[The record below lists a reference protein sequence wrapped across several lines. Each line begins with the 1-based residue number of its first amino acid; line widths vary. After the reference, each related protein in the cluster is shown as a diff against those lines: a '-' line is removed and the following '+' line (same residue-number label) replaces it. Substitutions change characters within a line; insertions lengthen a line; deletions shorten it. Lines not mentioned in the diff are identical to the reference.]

1 MASMRDFLDNMAAPV
16 RSRGAV
22 RLALHNP
29 NARSA
34 SDIAGVDRTART
46 LGMGYG
52 LADAGGQDA
61 ALEARARE
69 IEQNPVADAW
79 TAKDEENIA
88 FLNEDQQALAD
99 VYDSLV
105 ASGILHEADADRETV
120 INASGA
126 GDDVAA
132 AWKRGV
138 ILNRIAGYGLQ
149 FQRGEYENLD
159 ELRANILA
167 AQKELEALRGNASD
181 ALGIYG
187 AIEQLPRMIGYDAQ
201 YAGAGALVGGTIGSA
216 VPGIG
221 TLAGAGVGGAMG
233 MAYTAANS
241 EQGSFAAD
249 LLVQKDD
256 AGNYLDPAAVQKAA
270 SLYGLLSGAV
280 EVGGDALM
288 FKLFKPV
295 GGTIREAFSRRA
307 ARDAIREAAANR
319 SLWPAL
325 RAFAGGAGKAAA
337 VEGAQEFAQE
347 GISTQ
352 IEATAK
358 NLLSDAGA
366 NYYREQQAG
375 AFSRE
380 GLSRMLEAGMAA
392 AKTGPWFYA
401 IPGGIRLTL
410 DTRSALR
417 AREFAE
423 AHKEL
428 ADKVAAT
435 RTRELSPARMESY
448 LQTAGLDGDV
458 LIPADAAWE
467 LQRKGTDLAGPLGWD
482 VRDMEESAALGHDL
496 VMPAARLQ
504 ALLPPEQMKA
514 VADIM
519 RESPHAKSALEAANL
534 NEDLPADMDGL
545 IEQAEDDALERSAI
559 EGELERLR
567 GEMTQ
572 AVASAPHL
580 VGQIASGADAETS
593 VGRYV
598 DEHLGLIVRRARDIS
613 RMGIP
618 MSDTLSRVSLQGL
631 LKDEQGRTVTPEE
644 ADALAGRN
652 AEEEALAPFWD
663 AVWGRL
669 NPDSLRVDFPDARR
683 ELAYRHGRGLFAGK
697 GEGLSVDALAEEL
710 KTRGLLDSDAD
721 SSTLIERLKGM
732 QRPDRRTRGKVFF
745 QPLNAG
751 VNLDRLVSATTIQRK
766 YPASTLKEKRKA
778 VIAGERER
786 VVKAFKDGIRNKDT
800 GWLVTMS
807 KSDFDE
813 HLKFDMESVSL
824 AEQYEAVAALPE
836 LTQKAVLVES
846 HKDSHGRSEVKQIH
860 RFYAPLTI
868 GNDTYS
874 VLLTMKEFQNGILG
888 FDTVSPIK
896 LYHHRLAKKMLP
908 VTRGTTALSQS
919 PDSQAGSI
927 ERYTL
932 RDILDAVN
940 DNDGNPYF
948 QTEAETKLQN
958 DIAVWEKAVDDIIAS
973 GKVPSSPVQMLTQT
987 PLVMNLLGTDTLTG
1001 KAAATGGIY
1010 AAPHLFDG
1018 THPNMT
1024 PDMWKQIPAAMADP
1038 IAVFDSASPQGR
1050 ADGDIVFML
1059 ELTDANG
1066 ATVVVPVALDSR
1078 GKLGAQLNI
1087 AKSAYAKESNGIPSD
1102 GWFIKQAQKNARYIN
1117 GQKWKRWSIGS
1128 GAASPL
1134 VASNA
1139 SGNTIYTEIDLDKLK
1154 SAHPGFYQSA
1164 SSALGSTTFDASGNY
1179 VIRLFRGANL
1189 STLTHETAHVFF
1201 LEMERLEREGLADE
1215 RMLADLAALR
1225 EWTAAMDDDAALK
1238 AEYDR
1243 YQKHAAYGGAEFDA
1257 LPDYLKED
1265 ARSRAKQEMLAR
1277 GFEQYLREGKAPS
1290 PQLEGV
1296 FARFRKWLMRV
1307 YRDALD
1313 LHVELS
1319 DEVRDVFDRMIA
1331 HEEEM
1336 ELRAEADSSPL
1347 IQRPKGMRERQKTAS
1362 VSLLQ
1367 TPAENDVVYPD
1378 NGKPV
1383 GQVTP
1388 EIAAT
1393 LRMNKPGVIVLDDIG
1408 LQHIEERHGKEI
1420 RSLGFP
1426 DGREF
1431 VGFVLGN
1438 LDAVYDVDGNGRKY
1452 DLVSRA
1458 MRPQG
1463 RVMIRLEFAESGDFY
1478 QVATAGPLR
1487 KNQYKNKTPLWERAH
1502 STLFQEENPLASRRA
1517 SQRGQSGVSEKSI
1530 VINGPDGNPLF
1541 QTGNDEAPLVREGM
1555 TRKPDSAAV
1564 KVVSIPGNAVP
1575 EFSGMKD
1582 FADWLKD
1589 MLAEG
1594 GNVLIKS
1601 TGQEARFSSGNVK
1614 ASVKRS
1620 RSREHRNAYA
1630 GLREMVENAEY
1641 DHYEKPDE
1649 RHPDR
1654 GGQDVYYS
1662 ALEMSGKLYSVKLK
1676 LDVVTEEQKASER
1689 GKGIFAGE
1697 DIRYK
1702 DHKLTE
1708 IEIAPAQ
1715 DRGFTQMGKA
1725 AHGTDAI
1732 SKVSLGVLRGSVKPS
1747 GIDGGTLFQ
1756 GISDE
1761 VRDMFDRMLA
1771 HEEEMEL
1778 RAEADSSPLIQR
1790 PKGMRERQTVFQ
1802 TEEKNA
1808 AGVPLSRVTRIEGT
1822 VTREEL
1828 DAALSSLAGQDL
1840 PNLIEGVT
1848 AQVNA
1853 NQKRKMASKVAGDKS
1868 MENGFSREEH
1878 RGVAAQIANAWK
1890 WAAEARRTG
1899 DEKNNMPDVGIRRY
1913 VSALELNEKDAFAWL
1928 TVKETPTGLRIYSV
1942 ELMDEKK
1949 LRDIVGNGTAETA
1962 TTTLHR
1968 SFEEIIERLAKPV
1981 NEQKQS
1987 FLQTGNDEAPLV
1999 REGMTRK
2006 PDSAAARVVTVE
2018 GNIVPDFEGG
2028 KGKHKTRKL
2037 VEWLYSYF
2045 DAPVDVTIASTSQ
2058 KVRINKSGLE
2068 ASVKKEKKPGHR
2080 EAYGPLKELIE
2091 KAEYDRFEPADE
2103 RHRSRVQGQDVY
2115 HSALRLGEQLYSVQ
2129 LKFDIPNAA
2138 EVESRKRVG
2147 EKSIEDSRYKDHELR
2162 EIEIAP
2168 AEVDG
2173 AFTRPSADAISKV
2186 SLGVLRGSVK
2196 PSGIDGGTLFQGIS
2210 DEVRDMFDRM
2220 LAHEEE
2226 MELRAEAAD
2235 VREET
2240 ARLLDAL
2247 ELKGAR
2253 RQEIEGLITAA
2264 KDEAAERLRR
2274 ARDADRLEQRRAWT
2288 REAREQMEREQVYVT
2303 RRAICRTPIDLAGF
2317 NDVNGEELG
2326 RALVGKLPGAAAWR
2340 EGGVEPEVFAAEQG
2354 YGSAAAMAR
2363 DIIDSPTPE
2372 ERVRQL
2378 VDKRQAEH
2386 DALFDAD
2393 EYLFG
2398 REQLAEQRERIAEAL
2413 EAKVQAVTAEQRHRR
2428 EAAGRTVSGEEA
2440 IPAPDDCADCGSAAR
2455 RLAGRDRL
2463 RARARAVLD
2472 KRPMGE
2478 EVMPEQFRRAA
2489 SRWMREERRAILR
2502 GDFGKALQANCRTR
2516 INIELARQSAERR
2529 GMLRTL
2535 EKKAKEFLEMD
2546 RADSDARFAVL
2557 VLSQNIGLFNPTRGM
2572 LADAG
2577 GKGWENVE
2585 AFAARMR
2592 EVGLMGAE
2600 DALDR
2605 ELFTTSR
2612 AWKGMKWGEFRPYA
2626 ETMRMIMHMERESR
2640 TAETASGRVALEARA
2655 REIADGIHE
2664 NNTRREPEARTERN
2678 EAVELLKKFHA
2689 AHLKADTVALLDGDI
2704 MGAAW
2709 RAIVRPV
2716 SDAAGKRAE
2725 RLRRERDVLRKL
2737 FSVYSRRE
2745 LEDMKGKRFT
2755 VPGIPDAIT
2764 KEQALSVLLNSGSAG
2779 NLRRL
2784 MAGRNLAEEQI
2795 RAIVDTLD
2803 ERDVR
2808 FAQAVWDYFET
2819 FGKEIS
2825 DLEESLTGVR
2835 PEAVEAR
2842 PVQTRFGL
2850 LRGGYYPVACDR
2862 ELSAR
2867 PVDTDRL
2874 GTQTGGMFPSLSRGP
2889 LKQRQAVGLGTPLS
2903 LSLDVIPRH
2912 VAETVH
2918 MLTFR
2923 RPVTEAAK
2931 ILRRREVNGAI
2942 RETAGVA
2949 AAEALDGWL
2958 RHVAGE
2964 RPARGGWD
2972 RAASWARK
2980 NAALYTMGFRLS
2992 AMLAR
2997 MTGLL
3002 SPVAEIGPRWALRGV
3017 VDSYGRGSPLDVC
3030 RTVMEL
3036 SPMMRDR
3043 IMSADREVFEVSSRL
3058 MEPDSSSRASDP
3070 FARMKS
3076 FMETRGS
3083 VPMGWVRMY
3092 FADLP
3097 IWNGAYARALKENGG
3112 DIAEAVLYADA
3123 VVERARAGGAARDL
3137 AAVRPGWEPGRLMT
3151 MFYSCFSAL
3160 YNLSARRVAML
3171 DMRRDAA
3178 AVYRLAT
3185 LALPT
3190 WFAEPALMGALPGG
3204 GPDARNVGD
3213 KTDAEDWIVW
3223 GAKEAFFHP
3232 AGMVFD
3238 MREAAS
3244 PESCPESCQ
3253 ESWQDAFDS
3262 AMRFGARAGKA
3273 LQDGADGRELLSGRE
3288 TTEQDTGFITARE
3301 LQLLENFRDWLDG
3314 TSPERELGSLIRK
3327 KNRQAENE

>member
-34 SDIAGVDRTART
+34 SDIAGVERTART

-337 VEGAQEFAQE
+337 VEGTQEFAQE

-669 NPDSLRVDFPDARR
+669 NPDSLRTDFPDARR

-732 QRPDRRTRGKVFF
+732 QRPDRRTRGKVGALF
-745 QPLNAG
+745 QVEGETIAAMQHRIREWLSPE
-751 VNLDRLVSATTIQRK
+751 NLAQAQGKT
-766 YPASTLKEKRKA
+766 
-778 VIAGERER
+778 REEIF
-786 VVKAFKDGIRNKDT
+786 AMFGN
-800 GWLVTMS
+800 
-807 KSDFDE
+807 
-813 HLKFDMESVSL
+813 
-824 AEQYEAVAALPE
+824 E
-836 LTQKAVLVES
+836 LEPIAVLPPQYL
-846 HKDSHGRSEVKQIH
+846 HYFR
-860 RFYAPLTI
+860 
-868 GNDTYS
+868 
-874 VLLTMKEFQNGILG
+874 
-888 FDTVSPIK
+888 
-896 LYHHRLAKKMLP
+896 
-908 VTRGTTALSQS
+908 
-919 PDSQAGSI
+919 QAGSDNRI
-927 ERYTL
+927 YSGKGYFIDHAVNHHPEVSSERYQDIQLILNSPDEVLLDRRTANAKV
-932 RDILDAVN
+932 RDGLIFVKELDANYAVAVSMEEGS
-940 DNDGNPYF
+940 DGKIVMHKTFFKTKKNPF
-948 QTEAETKLQN
+948 KKLERVPTSVGGVSTISHAAET
-958 DIAVWEKAVDDIIAS
+958 
-973 GKVPSSPVQMLTQT
+973 VPGSSLSARDVEINITSTTQH
-987 PLVMNLLGTDTLTG
+987 V
-1001 KAAATGGIY
+1001 K
-1010 AAPHLFDG
+1010 
-1018 THPNMT
+1018 
-1024 PDMWKQIPAAMADP
+1024 
-1038 IAVFDSASPQGR
+1038 SS
-1050 ADGDIVFML
+1050 
-1059 ELTDANG
+1059 
-1066 ATVVVPVALDSR
+1066 
-1078 GKLGAQLNI
+1078 LN
-1087 AKSAYAKESNGIPSD
+1087 
-1102 GWFIKQAQKNARYIN
+1102 Q
-1117 GQKWKRWSIGS
+1117 
-1128 GAASPL
+1128 
-1134 VASNA
+1134 
-1139 SGNTIYTEIDLDKLK
+1139 GNT
-1154 SAHPGFYQSA
+1154 
-1164 SSALGSTTFDASGNY
+1164 SALGSTTFDASGNY

-1478 QVATAGPLR
+1478 QVVTAGTVRR
-1487 KNQYKNKTPLWERAH
+1487 KYYDKKNPLWESANLNR
-1502 STLFQEENPLASRRA
+1502 SASGTPDA
-1517 SQRGQSGVSEKSI
+1517 IFSGQSGKDSI
-1530 VINGPDGNPLF
+1530 VSLGPDGNPLF
-1541 QTGNDEAPLVREGM
+1541 QTGNGEAPLVREGM

-1676 LDVVTEEQKASER
+1676 LDVVTEEQRQRER
-1689 GKGIFAGE
+1689 AGE
-1697 DIRYK
+1697 RVENVRYK

-1708 IEIAPAQ
+1708 IEIAPALLSGYAQ
-1715 DRGFTQMGKA
+1715 NGD
-1725 AHGTDAI
+1725 
-1732 SKVSLGVLRGSVKPS
+1732 SK
-1747 GIDGGTLFQ
+1747 
-1756 GISDE
+1756 
-1761 VRDMFDRMLA
+1761 
-1771 HEEEMEL
+1771 
-1778 RAEADSSPLIQR
+1778 
-1790 PKGMRERQTVFQ
+1790 QT
-1802 TEEKNA
+1802 
-1808 AGVPLSRVTRIEGT
+1808 
-1822 VTREEL
+1822 
-1828 DAALSSLAGQDL
+1828 
-1840 PNLIEGVT
+1840 
-1848 AQVNA
+1848 
-1853 NQKRKMASKVAGDKS
+1853 
-1868 MENGFSREEH
+1868 
-1878 RGVAAQIANAWK
+1878 
-1890 WAAEARRTG
+1890 
-1899 DEKNNMPDVGIRRY
+1899 
-1913 VSALELNEKDAFAWL
+1913 
-1928 TVKETPTGLRIYSV
+1928 
-1942 ELMDEKK
+1942 
-1949 LRDIVGNGTAETA
+1949 
-1962 TTTLHR
+1962 
-1968 SFEEIIERLAKPV
+1968 
-1981 NEQKQS
+1981 
-1987 FLQTGNDEAPLV
+1987 
-1999 REGMTRK
+1999 
-2006 PDSAAARVVTVE
+2006 
-2018 GNIVPDFEGG
+2018 
-2028 KGKHKTRKL
+2028 
-2037 VEWLYSYF
+2037 
-2045 DAPVDVTIASTSQ
+2045 
-2058 KVRINKSGLE
+2058 
-2068 ASVKKEKKPGHR
+2068 
-2080 EAYGPLKELIE
+2080 
-2091 KAEYDRFEPADE
+2091 
-2103 RHRSRVQGQDVY
+2103 
-2115 HSALRLGEQLYSVQ
+2115 
-2129 LKFDIPNAA
+2129 
-2138 EVESRKRVG
+2138 
-2147 EKSIEDSRYKDHELR
+2147 
-2162 EIEIAP
+2162 
-2168 AEVDG
+2168 
-2173 AFTRPSADAISKV
+2173 ADAISEV
-2186 SLGVLRGSVK
+2186 TLGVLRGSVK

-2372 ERVRQL
+2372 ERVKQL

-2605 ELFTTSR
+2605 ELFMTSR

-2655 REIADGIHE
+2655 REIADSIHE

-3017 VDSYGRGSPLDVC
+3017 VDSYGRGCPLDVC

-3244 PESCPESCQ
+3244 PESCPDSCQ
-3253 ESWQDAFDS
+3253 DSWQDAFDS

-3301 LQLLENFRDWLDG
+3301 LQLLETFRDWLDG

>member
-1 MASMRDFLDNMAAPV
+1 MPPATDL
-16 RSRGAV
+16 
-22 RLALHNP
+22 
-29 NARSA
+29 
-34 SDIAGVDRTART
+34 
-46 LGMGYG
+46 
-52 LADAGGQDA
+52 
-61 ALEARARE
+61 ARARE

-669 NPDSLRVDFPDARR
+669 NPDSLRTDFPDARR

-732 QRPDRRTRGKVFF
+732 QRPDRRTRGKVGALF
-745 QPLNAG
+745 QVEGETIAAMQHRIREWLSPE
-751 VNLDRLVSATTIQRK
+751 NLAQAQGKT
-766 YPASTLKEKRKA
+766 
-778 VIAGERER
+778 REEIF
-786 VVKAFKDGIRNKDT
+786 AMFGN
-800 GWLVTMS
+800 
-807 KSDFDE
+807 
-813 HLKFDMESVSL
+813 
-824 AEQYEAVAALPE
+824 E
-836 LTQKAVLVES
+836 LEPIAVLPPQYL
-846 HKDSHGRSEVKQIH
+846 HYFR
-860 RFYAPLTI
+860 
-868 GNDTYS
+868 
-874 VLLTMKEFQNGILG
+874 
-888 FDTVSPIK
+888 
-896 LYHHRLAKKMLP
+896 
-908 VTRGTTALSQS
+908 
-919 PDSQAGSI
+919 QAGSDNRI
-927 ERYTL
+927 YSGKGYFIDHAVNHHPEVSSERYQDIQLILNSPDEVLLDRRTANAKV
-932 RDILDAVN
+932 RDGLIFVKELDANYAVAVSMEEGS
-940 DNDGNPYF
+940 DGKIVMHKTFFKTKKNPF
-948 QTEAETKLQN
+948 KKLERVPTSVGGVSTISHAAET
-958 DIAVWEKAVDDIIAS
+958 
-973 GKVPSSPVQMLTQT
+973 VPGSSLSARDVEINITSTTQH
-987 PLVMNLLGTDTLTG
+987 V
-1001 KAAATGGIY
+1001 K
-1010 AAPHLFDG
+1010 
-1018 THPNMT
+1018 
-1024 PDMWKQIPAAMADP
+1024 
-1038 IAVFDSASPQGR
+1038 SS
-1050 ADGDIVFML
+1050 
-1059 ELTDANG
+1059 
-1066 ATVVVPVALDSR
+1066 
-1078 GKLGAQLNI
+1078 LN
-1087 AKSAYAKESNGIPSD
+1087 
-1102 GWFIKQAQKNARYIN
+1102 Q
-1117 GQKWKRWSIGS
+1117 
-1128 GAASPL
+1128 
-1134 VASNA
+1134 
-1139 SGNTIYTEIDLDKLK
+1139 GNT
-1154 SAHPGFYQSA
+1154 
-1164 SSALGSTTFDASGNY
+1164 SALGSTTFDASGNY

-1319 DEVRDVFDRMIA
+1319 DEVRDVFDRMLA

-1555 TRKPDSAAV
+1555 TRKPDSAAA

-1662 ALEMSGKLYSVKLK
+1662 ALEMSGKLYSVRLK

-1725 AHGTDAI
+1725 AHGT
-1732 SKVSLGVLRGSVKPS
+1732 
-1747 GIDGGTLFQ
+1747 
-1756 GISDE
+1756 
-1761 VRDMFDRMLA
+1761 
-1771 HEEEMEL
+1771 
-1778 RAEADSSPLIQR
+1778 
-1790 PKGMRERQTVFQ
+1790 
-1802 TEEKNA
+1802 
-1808 AGVPLSRVTRIEGT
+1808 
-1822 VTREEL
+1822 
-1828 DAALSSLAGQDL
+1828 
-1840 PNLIEGVT
+1840 
-1848 AQVNA
+1848 
-1853 NQKRKMASKVAGDKS
+1853 
-1868 MENGFSREEH
+1868 
-1878 RGVAAQIANAWK
+1878 
-1890 WAAEARRTG
+1890 
-1899 DEKNNMPDVGIRRY
+1899 
-1913 VSALELNEKDAFAWL
+1913 
-1928 TVKETPTGLRIYSV
+1928 
-1942 ELMDEKK
+1942 
-1949 LRDIVGNGTAETA
+1949 
-1962 TTTLHR
+1962 
-1968 SFEEIIERLAKPV
+1968 
-1981 NEQKQS
+1981 
-1987 FLQTGNDEAPLV
+1987 
-1999 REGMTRK
+1999 
-2006 PDSAAARVVTVE
+2006 
-2018 GNIVPDFEGG
+2018 
-2028 KGKHKTRKL
+2028 
-2037 VEWLYSYF
+2037 
-2045 DAPVDVTIASTSQ
+2045 
-2058 KVRINKSGLE
+2058 
-2068 ASVKKEKKPGHR
+2068 
-2080 EAYGPLKELIE
+2080 
-2091 KAEYDRFEPADE
+2091 
-2103 RHRSRVQGQDVY
+2103 
-2115 HSALRLGEQLYSVQ
+2115 
-2129 LKFDIPNAA
+2129 
-2138 EVESRKRVG
+2138 
-2147 EKSIEDSRYKDHELR
+2147 
-2162 EIEIAP
+2162 
-2168 AEVDG
+2168 
-2173 AFTRPSADAISKV
+2173 DAISKV

-2372 ERVRQL
+2372 ERVKQL

-2428 EAAGRTVSGEEA
+2428 EAAGRTVSGEET

-2655 REIADGIHE
+2655 REIADSIHE

-2709 RAIVRPV
+2709 RAIVRPI

-3244 PESCPESCQ
+3244 PESCPDSCQ
-3253 ESWQDAFDS
+3253 DSWQDAFDS

-3301 LQLLENFRDWLDG
+3301 LQLLETFRDWLDG

>member
-1 MASMRDFLDNMAAPV
+1 MPPATDL
-16 RSRGAV
+16 
-22 RLALHNP
+22 
-29 NARSA
+29 
-34 SDIAGVDRTART
+34 
-46 LGMGYG
+46 
-52 LADAGGQDA
+52 
-61 ALEARARE
+61 ARARE

-710 KTRGLLDSDAD
+710 KTRGLLDADAD
-721 SSTLIERLKGM
+721 SSKLVEKLKEMER
-732 QRPDRRTRGKVFF
+732 PRRK
-745 QPLNAG
+745 AG
-751 VNLDRLVSATTIQRK
+751 TIQD
-766 YPASTLKEKRKA
+766 STLFASIQDLQDPSIEWKQGFHNIPARPVVIPATGIGAKNANARAKETYGGKSFPLA
-778 VIAGERER
+778 DGTEIR
-786 VVKAFKDGIRNKDT
+786 VGSDGI
-800 GWLVTMS
+800 
-807 KSDFDE
+807 DE
-813 HLKFDMESVSL
+813 TTTKRASSESL
-824 AEQYEAVAALPE
+824 EALSALPE
-836 LTQKAVLVES
+836 ILANTHIYRQENATDAAALTKHGIAAAIIGGRPVLV
-846 HKDSHGRSEVKQIH
+846 RSVFKYIRQGKGG
-860 RFYAPLTI
+860 FWKYY
-868 GNDTYS
+868 GS
-874 VLLTMKEFQNGILG
+874 KSMK
-888 FDTVSPIK
+888 
-896 LYHHRLAKKMLP
+896 
-908 VTRGTTALSQS
+908 
-919 PDSQAGSI
+919 
-927 ERYTL
+927 
-932 RDILDAVN
+932 
-940 DNDGNPYF
+940 
-948 QTEAETKLQN
+948 
-958 DIAVWEKAVDDIIAS
+958 
-973 GKVPSSPVQMLTQT
+973 
-987 PLVMNLLGTDTLTG
+987 
-1001 KAAATGGIY
+1001 
-1010 AAPHLFDG
+1010 
-1018 THPNMT
+1018 
-1024 PDMWKQIPAAMADP
+1024 
-1038 IAVFDSASPQGR
+1038 
-1050 ADGDIVFML
+1050 
-1059 ELTDANG
+1059 
-1066 ATVVVPVALDSR
+1066 
-1078 GKLGAQLNI
+1078 LNI
-1087 AKSAYAKESNGIPSD
+1087 AKGAPASWVTKDSLRESETPFLNAPLSDSLYDWILAVKDNGKRFPEDRNILYHARRTGISEEENISNGLSAVNRLITEKSGVAAQAMYRNGIGYISFLWGFPGTSEKDFHD
-1102 GWFIKQAQKNARYIN
+1102 GYGISHIIAARNAQGADGEAVARKLVEVIAKGNIFTDKRGNRENKVTISHDGYVAILDMREKEGQKTWLLTGYKKASSGGKQAVNAQQATQLHQIEF
-1117 GQKWKRWSIGS
+1117 SDAV
-1128 GAASPL
+1128 GAEDVLGNIPH
-1134 VASNA
+1134 NA
-1139 SGNTIYTEIDLDKLK
+1139 PELK
-1154 SAHPGFYQSA
+1154 ELAHAMKAQ
-1164 SSALGSTTFDASGNY
+1164 ALGSTTFDASGNY

-1438 LDAVYDVDGNGRKY
+1438 LDAVYAVNDGGRKY
-1452 DLVSRA
+1452 DLISRA
-1458 MRPQG
+1458 MRQHG
-1463 RVMIRLEFAESGDFY
+1463 RVMIRLEFAESGDY
-1478 QVATAGPLR
+1478 YSIATAGPVRASMYR
-1487 KNQYKNKTPLWERAH
+1487 KKTPLWESAPH
-1502 STLFQEENPLASRRA
+1502 FQLDESNPVEIPPRVT
-1517 SQRGQSGVSEKSI
+1517 GQSGVLKNKIDST
-1530 VINGPDGNPLF
+1530 GPDGNPLF

-1778 RAEADSSPLIQR
+1778 RAEA
-1790 PKGMRERQTVFQ
+1790 
-1802 TEEKNA
+1802 
-1808 AGVPLSRVTRIEGT
+1808 
-1822 VTREEL
+1822 
-1828 DAALSSLAGQDL
+1828 
-1840 PNLIEGVT
+1840 
-1848 AQVNA
+1848 
-1853 NQKRKMASKVAGDKS
+1853 
-1868 MENGFSREEH
+1868 
-1878 RGVAAQIANAWK
+1878 
-1890 WAAEARRTG
+1890 
-1899 DEKNNMPDVGIRRY
+1899 
-1913 VSALELNEKDAFAWL
+1913 
-1928 TVKETPTGLRIYSV
+1928 
-1942 ELMDEKK
+1942 
-1949 LRDIVGNGTAETA
+1949 
-1962 TTTLHR
+1962 
-1968 SFEEIIERLAKPV
+1968 
-1981 NEQKQS
+1981 
-1987 FLQTGNDEAPLV
+1987 
-1999 REGMTRK
+1999 
-2006 PDSAAARVVTVE
+2006 
-2018 GNIVPDFEGG
+2018 
-2028 KGKHKTRKL
+2028 
-2037 VEWLYSYF
+2037 
-2045 DAPVDVTIASTSQ
+2045 
-2058 KVRINKSGLE
+2058 
-2068 ASVKKEKKPGHR
+2068 
-2080 EAYGPLKELIE
+2080 
-2091 KAEYDRFEPADE
+2091 
-2103 RHRSRVQGQDVY
+2103 
-2115 HSALRLGEQLYSVQ
+2115 
-2129 LKFDIPNAA
+2129 
-2138 EVESRKRVG
+2138 
-2147 EKSIEDSRYKDHELR
+2147 
-2162 EIEIAP
+2162 
-2168 AEVDG
+2168 
-2173 AFTRPSADAISKV
+2173 
-2186 SLGVLRGSVK
+2186 
-2196 PSGIDGGTLFQGIS
+2196 
-2210 DEVRDMFDRM
+2210 
-2220 LAHEEE
+2220 
-2226 MELRAEAAD
+2226 AD

-2372 ERVRQL
+2372 ERVKQL

-2585 AFAARMR
+2585 AFAVRMR

-2612 AWKGMKWGEFRPYA
+2612 AWKGMKWGEFRPYV

-2655 REIADGIHE
+2655 REIADSIHE

-3070 FARMKS
+3070 FVRMKS

>member
-34 SDIAGVDRTART
+34 SDIAGVERTART

-288 FKLFKPV
+288 FKLFKPL

-1778 RAEADSSPLIQR
+1778 RAEA
-1790 PKGMRERQTVFQ
+1790 
-1802 TEEKNA
+1802 
-1808 AGVPLSRVTRIEGT
+1808 
-1822 VTREEL
+1822 
-1828 DAALSSLAGQDL
+1828 
-1840 PNLIEGVT
+1840 
-1848 AQVNA
+1848 
-1853 NQKRKMASKVAGDKS
+1853 
-1868 MENGFSREEH
+1868 
-1878 RGVAAQIANAWK
+1878 
-1890 WAAEARRTG
+1890 
-1899 DEKNNMPDVGIRRY
+1899 
-1913 VSALELNEKDAFAWL
+1913 
-1928 TVKETPTGLRIYSV
+1928 
-1942 ELMDEKK
+1942 
-1949 LRDIVGNGTAETA
+1949 
-1962 TTTLHR
+1962 
-1968 SFEEIIERLAKPV
+1968 
-1981 NEQKQS
+1981 
-1987 FLQTGNDEAPLV
+1987 
-1999 REGMTRK
+1999 
-2006 PDSAAARVVTVE
+2006 
-2018 GNIVPDFEGG
+2018 
-2028 KGKHKTRKL
+2028 
-2037 VEWLYSYF
+2037 
-2045 DAPVDVTIASTSQ
+2045 
-2058 KVRINKSGLE
+2058 
-2068 ASVKKEKKPGHR
+2068 
-2080 EAYGPLKELIE
+2080 
-2091 KAEYDRFEPADE
+2091 
-2103 RHRSRVQGQDVY
+2103 
-2115 HSALRLGEQLYSVQ
+2115 
-2129 LKFDIPNAA
+2129 
-2138 EVESRKRVG
+2138 
-2147 EKSIEDSRYKDHELR
+2147 
-2162 EIEIAP
+2162 
-2168 AEVDG
+2168 
-2173 AFTRPSADAISKV
+2173 
-2186 SLGVLRGSVK
+2186 
-2196 PSGIDGGTLFQGIS
+2196 
-2210 DEVRDMFDRM
+2210 
-2220 LAHEEE
+2220 
-2226 MELRAEAAD
+2226 AD

-2428 EAAGRTVSGEEA
+2428 EAAGRTVSGEET

-2655 REIADGIHE
+2655 REIADSIHE
-2664 NNTRREPEARTERN
+2664 NNTRREPEARAERN

-2923 RPVTEAAK
+2923 RPVTETAK
-2931 ILRRREVNGAI
+2931 ILHRREVNGAI

-2958 RHVAGE
+2958 HHVAGE

-3204 GPDARNVGD
+3204 GPGTRNVGD
-3213 KTDAEDWIVW
+3213 KTDAEDWIAW

-3244 PESCPESCQ
+3244 PESCPDSCQ

-3301 LQLLENFRDWLDG
+3301 LQLLETFRDWLDG

>member
-34 SDIAGVDRTART
+34 SDIAGVERTART

-669 NPDSLRVDFPDARR
+669 NPDSLRTDFPDARR
-683 ELAYRHGRGLFAGK
+683 ELAYRHGRGLFAVK

-721 SSTLIERLKGM
+721 SSTLIERLKEMARPNRRMANGRQQQGLYQTEDTNSFGVPM
-732 QRPDRRTRGKVFF
+732 SRVTTFDKPFSRAEMEAALQQLAGRELPNYLEGVTAQVNATQRRKLKSDKAIRKSIDNGFAGGVHLSFAAKIENLWKWSARVTDENSDF
-745 QPLNAG
+745 QRFVAPLRINSEDMFAWISVKNG
-751 VNLDRLVSATTIQRK
+751 QEGLRIYSLELVK
-766 YPASTLKEKRKA
+766 KEKLGQNLSD
-778 VIAGERER
+778 GETSNGPNITAEPSFAKILKRLSAPVNKTPLWER
-786 VVKAFKDGIRNKDT
+786 AQSSHS
-800 GWLVTMS
+800 VTKTPDAIS
-807 KSDFDE
+807 GQSG
-813 HLKFDMESVSL
+813 VS
-824 AEQYEAVAALPE
+824 ENINSTDP
-836 LTQKAVLVES
+836 
-846 HKDSHGRSEVKQIH
+846 
-860 RFYAPLTI
+860 
-868 GNDTYS
+868 
-874 VLLTMKEFQNGILG
+874 
-888 FDTVSPIK
+888 
-896 LYHHRLAKKMLP
+896 
-908 VTRGTTALSQS
+908 
-919 PDSQAGSI
+919 
-927 ERYTL
+927 
-932 RDILDAVN
+932 
-940 DNDGNPYF
+940 DGNPLF
-948 QTEAETKLQN
+948 Q
-958 DIAVWEKAVDDIIAS
+958 
-973 GKVPSSPVQMLTQT
+973 
-987 PLVMNLLGTDTLTG
+987 
-1001 KAAATGGIY
+1001 
-1010 AAPHLFDG
+1010 
-1018 THPNMT
+1018 
-1024 PDMWKQIPAAMADP
+1024 
-1038 IAVFDSASPQGR
+1038 
-1050 ADGDIVFML
+1050 
-1059 ELTDANG
+1059 G
-1066 ATVVVPVALDSR
+1066 A
-1078 GKLGAQLNI
+1078 
-1087 AKSAYAKESNGIPSD
+1087 
-1102 GWFIKQAQKNARYIN
+1102 
-1117 GQKWKRWSIGS
+1117 
-1128 GAASPL
+1128 
-1134 VASNA
+1134 
-1139 SGNTIYTEIDLDKLK
+1139 
-1154 SAHPGFYQSA
+1154 
-1164 SSALGSTTFDASGNY
+1164 SALGSTTFDASGNY

-1319 DEVRDVFDRMIA
+1319 DEVRDV
-1331 HEEEM
+1331 
-1336 ELRAEADSSPL
+1336 
-1347 IQRPKGMRERQKTAS
+1347 
-1362 VSLLQ
+1362 
-1367 TPAENDVVYPD
+1367 
-1378 NGKPV
+1378 
-1383 GQVTP
+1383 
-1388 EIAAT
+1388 
-1393 LRMNKPGVIVLDDIG
+1393 
-1408 LQHIEERHGKEI
+1408 
-1420 RSLGFP
+1420 
-1426 DGREF
+1426 
-1431 VGFVLGN
+1431 
-1438 LDAVYDVDGNGRKY
+1438 
-1452 DLVSRA
+1452 
-1458 MRPQG
+1458 
-1463 RVMIRLEFAESGDFY
+1463 
-1478 QVATAGPLR
+1478 
-1487 KNQYKNKTPLWERAH
+1487 
-1502 STLFQEENPLASRRA
+1502 
-1517 SQRGQSGVSEKSI
+1517 
-1530 VINGPDGNPLF
+1530 
-1541 QTGNDEAPLVREGM
+1541 
-1555 TRKPDSAAV
+1555 
-1564 KVVSIPGNAVP
+1564 
-1575 EFSGMKD
+1575 
-1582 FADWLKD
+1582 
-1589 MLAEG
+1589 
-1594 GNVLIKS
+1594 
-1601 TGQEARFSSGNVK
+1601 
-1614 ASVKRS
+1614 
-1620 RSREHRNAYA
+1620 
-1630 GLREMVENAEY
+1630 
-1641 DHYEKPDE
+1641 
-1649 RHPDR
+1649 
-1654 GGQDVYYS
+1654 
-1662 ALEMSGKLYSVKLK
+1662 
-1676 LDVVTEEQKASER
+1676 
-1689 GKGIFAGE
+1689 
-1697 DIRYK
+1697 
-1702 DHKLTE
+1702 
-1708 IEIAPAQ
+1708 
-1715 DRGFTQMGKA
+1715 
-1725 AHGTDAI
+1725 
-1732 SKVSLGVLRGSVKPS
+1732 
-1747 GIDGGTLFQ
+1747 
-1756 GISDE
+1756 
-1761 VRDMFDRMLA
+1761 FDRMLA

-2006 PDSAAARVVTVE
+2006 PDSAAVKVVSIP
-2018 GNIVPDFEGG
+2018 GNAVPEFSGMKDFADWLKDMLAEGG
-2028 KGKHKTRKL
+2028 NVLIK
-2037 VEWLYSYF
+2037 
-2045 DAPVDVTIASTSQ
+2045 STGQEARFS
-2058 KVRINKSGLE
+2058 SGNVK
-2068 ASVKKEKKPGHR
+2068 ASVKRSRSREHR
-2080 EAYGPLKELIE
+2080 NAYAGLREMVE
-2091 KAEYDRFEPADE
+2091 NAEYDHYEKPDE
-2103 RHRSRVQGQDVY
+2103 RHPDRGGQDVY
-2115 HSALRLGEQLYSVQ
+2115 YSALEMSGKLYSVK
-2129 LKFDIPNAA
+2129 LKLDVVTEEQKASERGKGIFAGEDI
-2138 EVESRKRVG
+2138 
-2147 EKSIEDSRYKDHELR
+2147 RYKDHKLT

-2168 AEVDG
+2168 AQDRG
-2173 AFTRPSADAISKV
+2173 FTQMGKAAHGTDAISKV

-2585 AFAARMR
+2585 AFAVRMR

-2655 REIADGIHE
+2655 REIADSIHE

-3160 YNLSARRVAML
+3160 YNLSARRGAML

-3244 PESCPESCQ
+3244 PESCPDSCQ
-3253 ESWQDAFDS
+3253 ESWPESWQDAFDS

>member
-34 SDIAGVDRTART
+34 SDIAGVERTART

-669 NPDSLRVDFPDARR
+669 NPDSLRTDFPDARR
-683 ELAYRHGRGLFAGK
+683 ELAYRHGRGLFAVK

-721 SSTLIERLKGM
+721 SSTLIERLKEMARPNRRMANGRQQQGLYQTEDTNSFGVPM
-732 QRPDRRTRGKVFF
+732 SRVTTFDKPFSRAEMEAALQQLAGRELPNYLEGVTAQVNATQRRKLKSDKAIRKSIDNGFAGGVHLSFAAKIENLWKWSARVTDENSDF
-745 QPLNAG
+745 QRFVAPLRINSEDMFAWISVKNG
-751 VNLDRLVSATTIQRK
+751 QEGLRIYSLELVK
-766 YPASTLKEKRKA
+766 KEKLGQNLSD
-778 VIAGERER
+778 GETSNGPNITAEPSFAKILKRLSAPVNKTPLWER
-786 VVKAFKDGIRNKDT
+786 AQSSHS
-800 GWLVTMS
+800 VTKTPDAIS
-807 KSDFDE
+807 GQSG
-813 HLKFDMESVSL
+813 VS
-824 AEQYEAVAALPE
+824 ENINSTDP
-836 LTQKAVLVES
+836 
-846 HKDSHGRSEVKQIH
+846 
-860 RFYAPLTI
+860 
-868 GNDTYS
+868 
-874 VLLTMKEFQNGILG
+874 
-888 FDTVSPIK
+888 
-896 LYHHRLAKKMLP
+896 
-908 VTRGTTALSQS
+908 
-919 PDSQAGSI
+919 
-927 ERYTL
+927 
-932 RDILDAVN
+932 
-940 DNDGNPYF
+940 DGNPLF
-948 QTEAETKLQN
+948 Q
-958 DIAVWEKAVDDIIAS
+958 
-973 GKVPSSPVQMLTQT
+973 
-987 PLVMNLLGTDTLTG
+987 
-1001 KAAATGGIY
+1001 
-1010 AAPHLFDG
+1010 
-1018 THPNMT
+1018 
-1024 PDMWKQIPAAMADP
+1024 
-1038 IAVFDSASPQGR
+1038 
-1050 ADGDIVFML
+1050 
-1059 ELTDANG
+1059 G
-1066 ATVVVPVALDSR
+1066 A
-1078 GKLGAQLNI
+1078 
-1087 AKSAYAKESNGIPSD
+1087 
-1102 GWFIKQAQKNARYIN
+1102 
-1117 GQKWKRWSIGS
+1117 
-1128 GAASPL
+1128 
-1134 VASNA
+1134 
-1139 SGNTIYTEIDLDKLK
+1139 
-1154 SAHPGFYQSA
+1154 
-1164 SSALGSTTFDASGNY
+1164 SALGSTTFDASGNY

-1319 DEVRDVFDRMIA
+1319 DEVRDV
-1331 HEEEM
+1331 
-1336 ELRAEADSSPL
+1336 
-1347 IQRPKGMRERQKTAS
+1347 
-1362 VSLLQ
+1362 
-1367 TPAENDVVYPD
+1367 
-1378 NGKPV
+1378 
-1383 GQVTP
+1383 
-1388 EIAAT
+1388 
-1393 LRMNKPGVIVLDDIG
+1393 
-1408 LQHIEERHGKEI
+1408 
-1420 RSLGFP
+1420 
-1426 DGREF
+1426 
-1431 VGFVLGN
+1431 
-1438 LDAVYDVDGNGRKY
+1438 
-1452 DLVSRA
+1452 
-1458 MRPQG
+1458 
-1463 RVMIRLEFAESGDFY
+1463 
-1478 QVATAGPLR
+1478 
-1487 KNQYKNKTPLWERAH
+1487 
-1502 STLFQEENPLASRRA
+1502 
-1517 SQRGQSGVSEKSI
+1517 
-1530 VINGPDGNPLF
+1530 
-1541 QTGNDEAPLVREGM
+1541 
-1555 TRKPDSAAV
+1555 
-1564 KVVSIPGNAVP
+1564 
-1575 EFSGMKD
+1575 
-1582 FADWLKD
+1582 
-1589 MLAEG
+1589 
-1594 GNVLIKS
+1594 
-1601 TGQEARFSSGNVK
+1601 
-1614 ASVKRS
+1614 
-1620 RSREHRNAYA
+1620 
-1630 GLREMVENAEY
+1630 
-1641 DHYEKPDE
+1641 
-1649 RHPDR
+1649 
-1654 GGQDVYYS
+1654 
-1662 ALEMSGKLYSVKLK
+1662 
-1676 LDVVTEEQKASER
+1676 
-1689 GKGIFAGE
+1689 
-1697 DIRYK
+1697 
-1702 DHKLTE
+1702 
-1708 IEIAPAQ
+1708 
-1715 DRGFTQMGKA
+1715 
-1725 AHGTDAI
+1725 
-1732 SKVSLGVLRGSVKPS
+1732 
-1747 GIDGGTLFQ
+1747 
-1756 GISDE
+1756 
-1761 VRDMFDRMLA
+1761 FDRMLA

-2006 PDSAAARVVTVE
+2006 PDSAAVKVVSIP
-2018 GNIVPDFEGG
+2018 GNAVPEFSGMKDFADWLKDMLAEGG
-2028 KGKHKTRKL
+2028 NVLIK
-2037 VEWLYSYF
+2037 
-2045 DAPVDVTIASTSQ
+2045 STGQEARFS
-2058 KVRINKSGLE
+2058 SGNVK
-2068 ASVKKEKKPGHR
+2068 ASVKRSRSREHR
-2080 EAYGPLKELIE
+2080 NAYAGLREMVE
-2091 KAEYDRFEPADE
+2091 NAEYDHYEKPDE
-2103 RHRSRVQGQDVY
+2103 RHPDRGGQDVY
-2115 HSALRLGEQLYSVQ
+2115 YSALEMSGKLYSVK
-2129 LKFDIPNAA
+2129 LKLDVVTEEQKASERGKGIFAGEDI
-2138 EVESRKRVG
+2138 
-2147 EKSIEDSRYKDHELR
+2147 RYKDHKLT

-2168 AEVDG
+2168 AQDRG
-2173 AFTRPSADAISKV
+2173 FTQMGKAAHGTDAISKV

-2585 AFAARMR
+2585 AFAVRMR

-2655 REIADGIHE
+2655 REIADSIHE

-3244 PESCPESCQ
+3244 PESCPDSCQ
-3253 ESWQDAFDS
+3253 ESWPESWQDAFDS

>member
-1 MASMRDFLDNMAAPV
+1 MPPATDL
-16 RSRGAV
+16 
-22 RLALHNP
+22 
-29 NARSA
+29 
-34 SDIAGVDRTART
+34 
-46 LGMGYG
+46 
-52 LADAGGQDA
+52 
-61 ALEARARE
+61 ARARE

-669 NPDSLRVDFPDARR
+669 NPDSLRTDFPDARR

-732 QRPDRRTRGKVFF
+732 QRPDRRTRGKVGALF
-745 QPLNAG
+745 QVEGETIAAMQHRIREWLSPE
-751 VNLDRLVSATTIQRK
+751 NLAQAQGKT
-766 YPASTLKEKRKA
+766 
-778 VIAGERER
+778 REEIF
-786 VVKAFKDGIRNKDT
+786 AMFGN
-800 GWLVTMS
+800 
-807 KSDFDE
+807 
-813 HLKFDMESVSL
+813 
-824 AEQYEAVAALPE
+824 E
-836 LTQKAVLVES
+836 LEPIAVLPPQYL
-846 HKDSHGRSEVKQIH
+846 HYFR
-860 RFYAPLTI
+860 
-868 GNDTYS
+868 
-874 VLLTMKEFQNGILG
+874 
-888 FDTVSPIK
+888 
-896 LYHHRLAKKMLP
+896 
-908 VTRGTTALSQS
+908 
-919 PDSQAGSI
+919 QAGSDNRI
-927 ERYTL
+927 YSGKGYFIDHAVNHHPEVSSERYQDIQLILNSPDEVLLDRRTANAKV
-932 RDILDAVN
+932 RDGLIFVKELDANYAVAVSMEEGS
-940 DNDGNPYF
+940 DGKIVMHKTFFKTKKNPF
-948 QTEAETKLQN
+948 KKLERVPTSVGGVSTISHAAET
-958 DIAVWEKAVDDIIAS
+958 
-973 GKVPSSPVQMLTQT
+973 VPGSSLSARDVEINITSTTQH
-987 PLVMNLLGTDTLTG
+987 V
-1001 KAAATGGIY
+1001 K
-1010 AAPHLFDG
+1010 
-1018 THPNMT
+1018 
-1024 PDMWKQIPAAMADP
+1024 
-1038 IAVFDSASPQGR
+1038 SS
-1050 ADGDIVFML
+1050 
-1059 ELTDANG
+1059 
-1066 ATVVVPVALDSR
+1066 
-1078 GKLGAQLNI
+1078 LN
-1087 AKSAYAKESNGIPSD
+1087 
-1102 GWFIKQAQKNARYIN
+1102 Q
-1117 GQKWKRWSIGS
+1117 
-1128 GAASPL
+1128 
-1134 VASNA
+1134 
-1139 SGNTIYTEIDLDKLK
+1139 GNT
-1154 SAHPGFYQSA
+1154 
-1164 SSALGSTTFDASGNY
+1164 SALGSTTFDASGNY

-1555 TRKPDSAAV
+1555 TRKPDSAAA

-1676 LDVVTEEQKASER
+1676 LDVVTEEQRQRER
-1689 GKGIFAGE
+1689 AGE
-1697 DIRYK
+1697 RVENVRYK

-1708 IEIAPAQ
+1708 IEIAPALLSGYAQ
-1715 DRGFTQMGKA
+1715 NGD
-1725 AHGTDAI
+1725 
-1732 SKVSLGVLRGSVKPS
+1732 SK
-1747 GIDGGTLFQ
+1747 
-1756 GISDE
+1756 
-1761 VRDMFDRMLA
+1761 
-1771 HEEEMEL
+1771 
-1778 RAEADSSPLIQR
+1778 
-1790 PKGMRERQTVFQ
+1790 QT
-1802 TEEKNA
+1802 
-1808 AGVPLSRVTRIEGT
+1808 
-1822 VTREEL
+1822 
-1828 DAALSSLAGQDL
+1828 
-1840 PNLIEGVT
+1840 
-1848 AQVNA
+1848 
-1853 NQKRKMASKVAGDKS
+1853 
-1868 MENGFSREEH
+1868 
-1878 RGVAAQIANAWK
+1878 
-1890 WAAEARRTG
+1890 
-1899 DEKNNMPDVGIRRY
+1899 
-1913 VSALELNEKDAFAWL
+1913 
-1928 TVKETPTGLRIYSV
+1928 
-1942 ELMDEKK
+1942 
-1949 LRDIVGNGTAETA
+1949 
-1962 TTTLHR
+1962 
-1968 SFEEIIERLAKPV
+1968 
-1981 NEQKQS
+1981 
-1987 FLQTGNDEAPLV
+1987 
-1999 REGMTRK
+1999 
-2006 PDSAAARVVTVE
+2006 
-2018 GNIVPDFEGG
+2018 
-2028 KGKHKTRKL
+2028 
-2037 VEWLYSYF
+2037 
-2045 DAPVDVTIASTSQ
+2045 
-2058 KVRINKSGLE
+2058 
-2068 ASVKKEKKPGHR
+2068 
-2080 EAYGPLKELIE
+2080 
-2091 KAEYDRFEPADE
+2091 
-2103 RHRSRVQGQDVY
+2103 
-2115 HSALRLGEQLYSVQ
+2115 
-2129 LKFDIPNAA
+2129 
-2138 EVESRKRVG
+2138 
-2147 EKSIEDSRYKDHELR
+2147 
-2162 EIEIAP
+2162 
-2168 AEVDG
+2168 
-2173 AFTRPSADAISKV
+2173 ADAISEV
-2186 SLGVLRGSVK
+2186 TLGVLRGSVK

-2655 REIADGIHE
+2655 REIADSIHE

-3017 VDSYGRGSPLDVC
+3017 VDSYGRGCPLDVC

-3204 GPDARNVGD
+3204 GPGTRNVGD
-3213 KTDAEDWIVW
+3213 KTDAEDWIAW

-3244 PESCPESCQ
+3244 PESCPDSCQ

-3301 LQLLENFRDWLDG
+3301 LQLLETFRDWLDG

>member
-34 SDIAGVDRTART
+34 SDIAGVERTART

-683 ELAYRHGRGLFAGK
+683 ELAYRHGRGLFAVK

-721 SSTLIERLKGM
+721 SSTLIERLKEMARPNRRMANGRQQQGVYQTEDTNSFGVPM
-732 QRPDRRTRGKVFF
+732 SRVTTFDKPFSRAEMEAALQQLAGRELPNYLEGVTAQVNATQRRKLKSDKAIRKSIDNGFAGGVHLSFAAKIENLWKWSARVTDENSDF
-745 QPLNAG
+745 QRFVAPLRINSEDMFAWISVKNG
-751 VNLDRLVSATTIQRK
+751 QEGLRIYSLELVK
-766 YPASTLKEKRKA
+766 KEKLGQNLSD
-778 VIAGERER
+778 GETSNGPNITAEPSFAKILKRLSAPVNKTPLWER
-786 VVKAFKDGIRNKDT
+786 AQSSHS
-800 GWLVTMS
+800 VTKTPDAIS
-807 KSDFDE
+807 GQSG
-813 HLKFDMESVSL
+813 VS
-824 AEQYEAVAALPE
+824 ENINSTDP
-836 LTQKAVLVES
+836 
-846 HKDSHGRSEVKQIH
+846 
-860 RFYAPLTI
+860 
-868 GNDTYS
+868 
-874 VLLTMKEFQNGILG
+874 
-888 FDTVSPIK
+888 
-896 LYHHRLAKKMLP
+896 
-908 VTRGTTALSQS
+908 
-919 PDSQAGSI
+919 
-927 ERYTL
+927 
-932 RDILDAVN
+932 
-940 DNDGNPYF
+940 DGNPLF
-948 QTEAETKLQN
+948 Q
-958 DIAVWEKAVDDIIAS
+958 
-973 GKVPSSPVQMLTQT
+973 
-987 PLVMNLLGTDTLTG
+987 
-1001 KAAATGGIY
+1001 
-1010 AAPHLFDG
+1010 
-1018 THPNMT
+1018 
-1024 PDMWKQIPAAMADP
+1024 
-1038 IAVFDSASPQGR
+1038 
-1050 ADGDIVFML
+1050 
-1059 ELTDANG
+1059 G
-1066 ATVVVPVALDSR
+1066 A
-1078 GKLGAQLNI
+1078 
-1087 AKSAYAKESNGIPSD
+1087 
-1102 GWFIKQAQKNARYIN
+1102 
-1117 GQKWKRWSIGS
+1117 
-1128 GAASPL
+1128 
-1134 VASNA
+1134 
-1139 SGNTIYTEIDLDKLK
+1139 
-1154 SAHPGFYQSA
+1154 
-1164 SSALGSTTFDASGNY
+1164 SALGSTTFDASGNY

-1265 ARSRAKQEMLAR
+1265 ARSRAKQEMIAR

-1319 DEVRDVFDRMIA
+1319 DEVRDVFDRMLA

-1347 IQRPKGMRERQKTAS
+1347 IQRPKGMRRPKKKQGHSEYYQLTDENSRKLRQKFDNSPAAIMSGNEIFNADHPFPEKMADRRNAIITWLEKKGWLSKFENKDTGWEIAVSKGSIRDTSSHGMNEGKAQVLAALPELITNAIYVGDGVPKKAGHKRYIFAAKAQVAKKTYVVGLVVDEDQNGKRFYNHELTEIEDLDRPSLDRRPEGGVTEANQGLS
-1362 VSLLQ
+1362 VLNVIRKKLGVNINILLQ
-1367 TPAENDVVYPD
+1367 SAY
-1378 NGKPV
+1378 
-1383 GQVTP
+1383 
-1388 EIAAT
+1388 
-1393 LRMNKPGVIVLDDIG
+1393 
-1408 LQHIEERHGKEI
+1408 HG
-1420 RSLGFP
+1420 
-1426 DGREF
+1426 
-1431 VGFVLGN
+1431 
-1438 LDAVYDVDGNGRKY
+1438 
-1452 DLVSRA
+1452 
-1458 MRPQG
+1458 
-1463 RVMIRLEFAESGDFY
+1463 
-1478 QVATAGPLR
+1478 
-1487 KNQYKNKTPLWERAH
+1487 
-1502 STLFQEENPLASRRA
+1502 
-1517 SQRGQSGVSEKSI
+1517 
-1530 VINGPDGNPLF
+1530 
-1541 QTGNDEAPLVREGM
+1541 APLVREGM

-1582 FADWLKD
+1582 FADWVKT

-1594 GNVLIKS
+1594 GDVTIAS
-1601 TGQEARFSSGNVK
+1601 TGQVVRFTSGKVG
-1614 ASVKRS
+1614 ASIKRS

-1630 GLREMVENAEY
+1630 ALREMIQNAEY
-1641 DHYEKPDE
+1641 DHYEMPDE
-1649 RHPDR
+1649 RHPRSD
-1654 GGQDVYYS
+1654 GQDVYHS
-1662 ALEMSGKLYSVKLK
+1662 ALRMGSKLYSVKLK
-1676 LDVVTEEQKASER
+1676 LDVVTEDQRESER
-1689 GKGIFAGE
+1689 RRNE
-1697 DIRYK
+1697 NTDDDVRYK
-1702 DHKLTE
+1702 DHKLIE
-1708 IEIAPAQ
+1708 IEIASART
-1715 DRGFTQMGKA
+1715 RGA
-1725 AHGTDAI
+1725 
-1732 SKVSLGVLRGSVKPS
+1732 VK
-1747 GIDGGTLFQ
+1747 
-1756 GISDE
+1756 
-1761 VRDMFDRMLA
+1761 
-1771 HEEEMEL
+1771 
-1778 RAEADSSPLIQR
+1778 
-1790 PKGMRERQTVFQ
+1790 
-1802 TEEKNA
+1802 N
-1808 AGVPLSRVTRIEGT
+1808 
-1822 VTREEL
+1822 
-1828 DAALSSLAGQDL
+1828 
-1840 PNLIEGVT
+1840 
-1848 AQVNA
+1848 
-1853 NQKRKMASKVAGDKS
+1853 
-1868 MENGFSREEH
+1868 
-1878 RGVAAQIANAWK
+1878 
-1890 WAAEARRTG
+1890 
-1899 DEKNNMPDVGIRRY
+1899 
-1913 VSALELNEKDAFAWL
+1913 
-1928 TVKETPTGLRIYSV
+1928 
-1942 ELMDEKK
+1942 
-1949 LRDIVGNGTAETA
+1949 
-1962 TTTLHR
+1962 
-1968 SFEEIIERLAKPV
+1968 
-1981 NEQKQS
+1981 
-1987 FLQTGNDEAPLV
+1987 
-1999 REGMTRK
+1999 
-2006 PDSAAARVVTVE
+2006 
-2018 GNIVPDFEGG
+2018 
-2028 KGKHKTRKL
+2028 
-2037 VEWLYSYF
+2037 
-2045 DAPVDVTIASTSQ
+2045 
-2058 KVRINKSGLE
+2058 
-2068 ASVKKEKKPGHR
+2068 
-2080 EAYGPLKELIE
+2080 
-2091 KAEYDRFEPADE
+2091 
-2103 RHRSRVQGQDVY
+2103 
-2115 HSALRLGEQLYSVQ
+2115 
-2129 LKFDIPNAA
+2129 
-2138 EVESRKRVG
+2138 
-2147 EKSIEDSRYKDHELR
+2147 
-2162 EIEIAP
+2162 
-2168 AEVDG
+2168 DG
-2173 AFTRPSADAISKV
+2173 ATQTADAISEV
-2186 SLGVLRGSVK
+2186 TLGVLRGSVK

-2372 ERVRQL
+2372 ERVKQL

-2428 EAAGRTVSGEEA
+2428 EAAGRTVSGEET

-2455 RLAGRDRL
+2455 KTAGRDRL

-2546 RADSDARFAVL
+2546 RADSDPRFAVL

-2585 AFAARMR
+2585 AFAVRMR

-2655 REIADGIHE
+2655 REIADSIHE
-2664 NNTRREPEARTERN
+2664 NNTRREPEARAERN

-3112 DIAEAVLYADA
+3112 DIAEAVLYDDA

-3204 GPDARNVGD
+3204 GPGTRNVGD
-3213 KTDAEDWIVW
+3213 KTDAEDWIAW

-3244 PESCPESCQ
+3244 PESCPDSCQ

-3301 LQLLENFRDWLDG
+3301 LQLLETFRDWLDG

>member
-34 SDIAGVDRTART
+34 SDIAGVERTART

-358 NLLSDAGA
+358 NLLSEAGA

-482 VRDMEESAALGHDL
+482 VRDMEESAALGHNL

-1319 DEVRDVFDRMIA
+1319 DEVRDVFDRMLA

-1347 IQRPKGMRERQKTAS
+1347 IQRPKGMRERQTVFQTEEKNAAGVPLSRVTRIEGTVTREELDAALSSLAGQDLPNLIEGVTAQVNANQKRKLESAKAREKS
-1362 VSLLQ
+1362 VSNGFDFGEHNGVAAQ
-1367 TPAENDVVYPD
+1367 IANAWKWAAEARRTGDEKNNMPDVGIRRYVSALEL
-1378 NGKPV
+1378 NGKDAFAWLTV
-1383 GQVTP
+1383 KETP
-1388 EIAAT
+1388 T
-1393 LRMNKPGVIVLDDIG
+1393 GLRIYSVELMD
-1408 LQHIEERHGKEI
+1408 EEKLRG
-1420 RSLGFP
+1420 SLGNGIAEATTTAP
-1426 DGREF
+1426 SGRSFEE
-1431 VGFVLGN
+1431 
-1438 LDAVYDVDGNGRKY
+1438 
-1452 DLVSRA
+1452 
-1458 MRPQG
+1458 
-1463 RVMIRLEFAESGDFY
+1463 IIERLAKPVNE
-1478 QVATAGPLR
+1478 Q
-1487 KNQYKNKTPLWERAH
+1487 K
-1502 STLFQEENPLASRRA
+1502 
-1517 SQRGQSGVSEKSI
+1517 QSF
-1530 VINGPDGNPLF
+1530 L

-1555 TRKPDSAAV
+1555 TRKPDSAAA

-1676 LDVVTEEQKASER
+1676 LDVVTEEQRQRER
-1689 GKGIFAGE
+1689 AGE
-1697 DIRYK
+1697 RVENVRYK

-1708 IEIAPAQ
+1708 IEIAPALLSGYAQ
-1715 DRGFTQMGKA
+1715 NGD
-1725 AHGTDAI
+1725 
-1732 SKVSLGVLRGSVKPS
+1732 SK
-1747 GIDGGTLFQ
+1747 
-1756 GISDE
+1756 
-1761 VRDMFDRMLA
+1761 
-1771 HEEEMEL
+1771 
-1778 RAEADSSPLIQR
+1778 
-1790 PKGMRERQTVFQ
+1790 QT
-1802 TEEKNA
+1802 
-1808 AGVPLSRVTRIEGT
+1808 
-1822 VTREEL
+1822 
-1828 DAALSSLAGQDL
+1828 
-1840 PNLIEGVT
+1840 
-1848 AQVNA
+1848 
-1853 NQKRKMASKVAGDKS
+1853 
-1868 MENGFSREEH
+1868 
-1878 RGVAAQIANAWK
+1878 
-1890 WAAEARRTG
+1890 
-1899 DEKNNMPDVGIRRY
+1899 
-1913 VSALELNEKDAFAWL
+1913 
-1928 TVKETPTGLRIYSV
+1928 
-1942 ELMDEKK
+1942 
-1949 LRDIVGNGTAETA
+1949 
-1962 TTTLHR
+1962 
-1968 SFEEIIERLAKPV
+1968 
-1981 NEQKQS
+1981 
-1987 FLQTGNDEAPLV
+1987 
-1999 REGMTRK
+1999 
-2006 PDSAAARVVTVE
+2006 
-2018 GNIVPDFEGG
+2018 
-2028 KGKHKTRKL
+2028 
-2037 VEWLYSYF
+2037 
-2045 DAPVDVTIASTSQ
+2045 
-2058 KVRINKSGLE
+2058 
-2068 ASVKKEKKPGHR
+2068 
-2080 EAYGPLKELIE
+2080 
-2091 KAEYDRFEPADE
+2091 
-2103 RHRSRVQGQDVY
+2103 
-2115 HSALRLGEQLYSVQ
+2115 
-2129 LKFDIPNAA
+2129 
-2138 EVESRKRVG
+2138 
-2147 EKSIEDSRYKDHELR
+2147 
-2162 EIEIAP
+2162 
-2168 AEVDG
+2168 
-2173 AFTRPSADAISKV
+2173 ADAISEV
-2186 SLGVLRGSVK
+2186 TLGVLRGSVK

-2428 EAAGRTVSGEEA
+2428 EAAGRTVSGEET

-2655 REIADGIHE
+2655 REIADSIHE

-3204 GPDARNVGD
+3204 GPGTRNVGD

-3244 PESCPESCQ
+3244 PESCQ

-3301 LQLLENFRDWLDG
+3301 LQLLETFRDWLDG

>member
-34 SDIAGVDRTART
+34 SDIAGVERTART

-669 NPDSLRVDFPDARR
+669 NPDSLRTDFPDARR

-732 QRPDRRTRGKVFF
+732 QRPDRRTRGKVGALF
-745 QPLNAG
+745 QVEGETIAAMQHRIREWLSPE
-751 VNLDRLVSATTIQRK
+751 NLAQAQGKT
-766 YPASTLKEKRKA
+766 
-778 VIAGERER
+778 REEIF
-786 VVKAFKDGIRNKDT
+786 AMFGN
-800 GWLVTMS
+800 
-807 KSDFDE
+807 
-813 HLKFDMESVSL
+813 
-824 AEQYEAVAALPE
+824 E
-836 LTQKAVLVES
+836 LEPIAVLPPQYL
-846 HKDSHGRSEVKQIH
+846 HYFR
-860 RFYAPLTI
+860 
-868 GNDTYS
+868 
-874 VLLTMKEFQNGILG
+874 
-888 FDTVSPIK
+888 
-896 LYHHRLAKKMLP
+896 
-908 VTRGTTALSQS
+908 
-919 PDSQAGSI
+919 QAGSDNRI
-927 ERYTL
+927 YSGKGYFIDHAVNHHPEVSSERYQDIQLILNSPDEVLLDRRTANAKV
-932 RDILDAVN
+932 RDGLIFVKELDANYAVAVSMEEGS
-940 DNDGNPYF
+940 DGKIVMHKTFFKTKKNPF
-948 QTEAETKLQN
+948 KKLERVPTSVGGVSTISHAAET
-958 DIAVWEKAVDDIIAS
+958 
-973 GKVPSSPVQMLTQT
+973 VPGSSLSARDVEINITSTTQH
-987 PLVMNLLGTDTLTG
+987 V
-1001 KAAATGGIY
+1001 K
-1010 AAPHLFDG
+1010 
-1018 THPNMT
+1018 
-1024 PDMWKQIPAAMADP
+1024 
-1038 IAVFDSASPQGR
+1038 SS
-1050 ADGDIVFML
+1050 
-1059 ELTDANG
+1059 
-1066 ATVVVPVALDSR
+1066 
-1078 GKLGAQLNI
+1078 LN
-1087 AKSAYAKESNGIPSD
+1087 
-1102 GWFIKQAQKNARYIN
+1102 Q
-1117 GQKWKRWSIGS
+1117 
-1128 GAASPL
+1128 
-1134 VASNA
+1134 
-1139 SGNTIYTEIDLDKLK
+1139 GNT
-1154 SAHPGFYQSA
+1154 
-1164 SSALGSTTFDASGNY
+1164 SALGSTTFDASGNY

-1238 AEYDR
+1238 AGYDR

-1319 DEVRDVFDRMIA
+1319 DEVRDVFDRMLA

-1478 QVATAGPLR
+1478 QVVTAGTVRR
-1487 KNQYKNKTPLWERAH
+1487 KYYDKKNPLWESANLNR
-1502 STLFQEENPLASRRA
+1502 SASGTPDA
-1517 SQRGQSGVSEKSI
+1517 IFSGQSGKDSI
-1530 VINGPDGNPLF
+1530 VSLGPDGNPLF

-1555 TRKPDSAAV
+1555 TRKPDSAAA

-1582 FADWLKD
+1582 FADWVKT

-1594 GNVLIKS
+1594 GDVTIAS
-1601 TGQEARFSSGNVK
+1601 TGQVVRFTSGKVG
-1614 ASVKRS
+1614 ASIKRS

-1630 GLREMVENAEY
+1630 ALREMIQNAEY
-1641 DHYEKPDE
+1641 DHYEMPDE
-1649 RHPDR
+1649 RHPRSD
-1654 GGQDVYYS
+1654 GQDVYHS
-1662 ALEMSGKLYSVKLK
+1662 ALRMGSKLYSVKLK
-1676 LDVVTEEQKASER
+1676 LDVVTEDQRESER
-1689 GKGIFAGE
+1689 RRNE
-1697 DIRYK
+1697 NTDDDVRYK
-1702 DHKLTE
+1702 DHKLIE
-1708 IEIAPAQ
+1708 IEIASART
-1715 DRGFTQMGKA
+1715 RGA
-1725 AHGTDAI
+1725 
-1732 SKVSLGVLRGSVKPS
+1732 VK
-1747 GIDGGTLFQ
+1747 
-1756 GISDE
+1756 
-1761 VRDMFDRMLA
+1761 
-1771 HEEEMEL
+1771 
-1778 RAEADSSPLIQR
+1778 
-1790 PKGMRERQTVFQ
+1790 
-1802 TEEKNA
+1802 N
-1808 AGVPLSRVTRIEGT
+1808 
-1822 VTREEL
+1822 
-1828 DAALSSLAGQDL
+1828 
-1840 PNLIEGVT
+1840 
-1848 AQVNA
+1848 
-1853 NQKRKMASKVAGDKS
+1853 
-1868 MENGFSREEH
+1868 
-1878 RGVAAQIANAWK
+1878 
-1890 WAAEARRTG
+1890 
-1899 DEKNNMPDVGIRRY
+1899 
-1913 VSALELNEKDAFAWL
+1913 
-1928 TVKETPTGLRIYSV
+1928 
-1942 ELMDEKK
+1942 
-1949 LRDIVGNGTAETA
+1949 
-1962 TTTLHR
+1962 
-1968 SFEEIIERLAKPV
+1968 
-1981 NEQKQS
+1981 
-1987 FLQTGNDEAPLV
+1987 
-1999 REGMTRK
+1999 
-2006 PDSAAARVVTVE
+2006 
-2018 GNIVPDFEGG
+2018 
-2028 KGKHKTRKL
+2028 
-2037 VEWLYSYF
+2037 
-2045 DAPVDVTIASTSQ
+2045 
-2058 KVRINKSGLE
+2058 
-2068 ASVKKEKKPGHR
+2068 
-2080 EAYGPLKELIE
+2080 
-2091 KAEYDRFEPADE
+2091 
-2103 RHRSRVQGQDVY
+2103 
-2115 HSALRLGEQLYSVQ
+2115 
-2129 LKFDIPNAA
+2129 
-2138 EVESRKRVG
+2138 
-2147 EKSIEDSRYKDHELR
+2147 
-2162 EIEIAP
+2162 
-2168 AEVDG
+2168 DG
-2173 AFTRPSADAISKV
+2173 ATQTADAISEV
-2186 SLGVLRGSVK
+2186 TLGVLRGSVK

-2247 ELKGAR
+2247 ELKGAG

-2655 REIADGIHE
+2655 REIADSIHE

-3160 YNLSARRVAML
+3160 YNLSARRVPML

>member
-1 MASMRDFLDNMAAPV
+1 MPPATDL
-16 RSRGAV
+16 
-22 RLALHNP
+22 
-29 NARSA
+29 
-34 SDIAGVDRTART
+34 
-46 LGMGYG
+46 
-52 LADAGGQDA
+52 
-61 ALEARARE
+61 ARARE

-337 VEGAQEFAQE
+337 VEGTQEFAQE

-669 NPDSLRVDFPDARR
+669 NPDSLRTDFPDARR

-710 KTRGLLDSDAD
+710 KTRGLLDADAD
-721 SSTLIERLKGM
+721 SSKLVEKLKEMER
-732 QRPDRRTRGKVFF
+732 PRRK
-745 QPLNAG
+745 AG
-751 VNLDRLVSATTIQRK
+751 TIQD
-766 YPASTLKEKRKA
+766 STLFASIQDLQDPSIEWKQGFHNIPARPVVIPATGIGAKNANARAKETYGGKSFPLA
-778 VIAGERER
+778 DGTEIR
-786 VVKAFKDGIRNKDT
+786 VGSDGI
-800 GWLVTMS
+800 
-807 KSDFDE
+807 DE
-813 HLKFDMESVSL
+813 TTTKRASSESL
-824 AEQYEAVAALPE
+824 EALSALPE
-836 LTQKAVLVES
+836 ILANTHIYRQENATDAAALTKHGIAAAIIGGRPVLV
-846 HKDSHGRSEVKQIH
+846 RSVFKYIRQGKGG
-860 RFYAPLTI
+860 FWKYY
-868 GNDTYS
+868 GS
-874 VLLTMKEFQNGILG
+874 KSMK
-888 FDTVSPIK
+888 
-896 LYHHRLAKKMLP
+896 
-908 VTRGTTALSQS
+908 
-919 PDSQAGSI
+919 
-927 ERYTL
+927 
-932 RDILDAVN
+932 
-940 DNDGNPYF
+940 
-948 QTEAETKLQN
+948 
-958 DIAVWEKAVDDIIAS
+958 
-973 GKVPSSPVQMLTQT
+973 
-987 PLVMNLLGTDTLTG
+987 
-1001 KAAATGGIY
+1001 
-1010 AAPHLFDG
+1010 
-1018 THPNMT
+1018 
-1024 PDMWKQIPAAMADP
+1024 
-1038 IAVFDSASPQGR
+1038 
-1050 ADGDIVFML
+1050 
-1059 ELTDANG
+1059 
-1066 ATVVVPVALDSR
+1066 
-1078 GKLGAQLNI
+1078 LNI
-1087 AKSAYAKESNGIPSD
+1087 AKGAPASWVTKDSLRESETPFLNAPLSDSLYDWILAVKDNGKRFPEDRNILYHARRTGISEEENISNGLSAVNRLITEKSGVAAQAMYRNGIGYISFLWGFPGTSEKDFHD
-1102 GWFIKQAQKNARYIN
+1102 GYGISHIIAARNAQGADGEAVARKLVEVIAKGNIFTDKRGNRENKVTISHDGYVAILDMREKEGQKTWLLTGYKKASSGGKQAVNAQQATQLHQIEF
-1117 GQKWKRWSIGS
+1117 SDAV
-1128 GAASPL
+1128 GAEDVLGNIPH
-1134 VASNA
+1134 NA
-1139 SGNTIYTEIDLDKLK
+1139 PELK
-1154 SAHPGFYQSA
+1154 ELAHAMKAQ
-1164 SSALGSTTFDASGNY
+1164 ALGSTTFDASGNY

-1438 LDAVYDVDGNGRKY
+1438 LDAVYAVNDGGRKY
-1452 DLVSRA
+1452 DLISRA
-1458 MRPQG
+1458 MRQHG
-1463 RVMIRLEFAESGDFY
+1463 RVMIRLEFAESGDY
-1478 QVATAGPLR
+1478 YSIATAGPVRASMYR
-1487 KNQYKNKTPLWERAH
+1487 KKTPLWESAPH
-1502 STLFQEENPLASRRA
+1502 FQLDESNPVEIPPRVT
-1517 SQRGQSGVSEKSI
+1517 GQSGVLKNKIDST
-1530 VINGPDGNPLF
+1530 GPDGNPLF

-1555 TRKPDSAAV
+1555 TRKPDSAAA

-1662 ALEMSGKLYSVKLK
+1662 ALEMSGKLYSVRLK

-1725 AHGTDAI
+1725 AHGT
-1732 SKVSLGVLRGSVKPS
+1732 
-1747 GIDGGTLFQ
+1747 
-1756 GISDE
+1756 
-1761 VRDMFDRMLA
+1761 
-1771 HEEEMEL
+1771 
-1778 RAEADSSPLIQR
+1778 
-1790 PKGMRERQTVFQ
+1790 
-1802 TEEKNA
+1802 
-1808 AGVPLSRVTRIEGT
+1808 
-1822 VTREEL
+1822 
-1828 DAALSSLAGQDL
+1828 
-1840 PNLIEGVT
+1840 
-1848 AQVNA
+1848 
-1853 NQKRKMASKVAGDKS
+1853 
-1868 MENGFSREEH
+1868 
-1878 RGVAAQIANAWK
+1878 
-1890 WAAEARRTG
+1890 
-1899 DEKNNMPDVGIRRY
+1899 
-1913 VSALELNEKDAFAWL
+1913 
-1928 TVKETPTGLRIYSV
+1928 
-1942 ELMDEKK
+1942 
-1949 LRDIVGNGTAETA
+1949 
-1962 TTTLHR
+1962 
-1968 SFEEIIERLAKPV
+1968 
-1981 NEQKQS
+1981 
-1987 FLQTGNDEAPLV
+1987 
-1999 REGMTRK
+1999 
-2006 PDSAAARVVTVE
+2006 
-2018 GNIVPDFEGG
+2018 
-2028 KGKHKTRKL
+2028 
-2037 VEWLYSYF
+2037 
-2045 DAPVDVTIASTSQ
+2045 
-2058 KVRINKSGLE
+2058 
-2068 ASVKKEKKPGHR
+2068 
-2080 EAYGPLKELIE
+2080 
-2091 KAEYDRFEPADE
+2091 
-2103 RHRSRVQGQDVY
+2103 
-2115 HSALRLGEQLYSVQ
+2115 
-2129 LKFDIPNAA
+2129 
-2138 EVESRKRVG
+2138 
-2147 EKSIEDSRYKDHELR
+2147 
-2162 EIEIAP
+2162 
-2168 AEVDG
+2168 
-2173 AFTRPSADAISKV
+2173 DAISKV

-2605 ELFTTSR
+2605 ELFMTSR

-2655 REIADGIHE
+2655 REIADSIHE

-3002 SPVAEIGPRWALRGV
+3002 SPVAEIGPHWALRGV

-3160 YNLSARRVAML
+3160 YNLSARRVAMF

-3244 PESCPESCQ
+3244 PES
-3253 ESWQDAFDS
+3253 WQDAFDS

-3301 LQLLENFRDWLDG
+3301 LQLLETFRDWLDG

>member
-1 MASMRDFLDNMAAPV
+1 MPPATDL
-16 RSRGAV
+16 
-22 RLALHNP
+22 
-29 NARSA
+29 
-34 SDIAGVDRTART
+34 
-46 LGMGYG
+46 
-52 LADAGGQDA
+52 
-61 ALEARARE
+61 ARARE

-683 ELAYRHGRGLFAGK
+683 ELAYRHGRGLFAVK

-732 QRPDRRTRGKVFF
+732 ARPNRRMANGRQQQGLYQTEDTNSFGVPMSRVTTFDKPFSRAEMEAALQQLAGRELPNYLEGVTAQVNATQRRKLKSDKAIRKSIDNGFAGGVHLSFAAKIENLWKWSARVTDENSDF
-745 QPLNAG
+745 QRFVAPLRIDSEDMFAWISVKNG
-751 VNLDRLVSATTIQRK
+751 QEGLRIYSLELVK
-766 YPASTLKEKRKA
+766 KEKLGQNLSD
-778 VIAGERER
+778 GETSNGPNITAEPSFAKILKRLSAPVNKTPLWER
-786 VVKAFKDGIRNKDT
+786 AQSSHS
-800 GWLVTMS
+800 VTKTPDAIS
-807 KSDFDE
+807 GQSG
-813 HLKFDMESVSL
+813 VS
-824 AEQYEAVAALPE
+824 ENINSTDP
-836 LTQKAVLVES
+836 
-846 HKDSHGRSEVKQIH
+846 
-860 RFYAPLTI
+860 
-868 GNDTYS
+868 
-874 VLLTMKEFQNGILG
+874 
-888 FDTVSPIK
+888 
-896 LYHHRLAKKMLP
+896 
-908 VTRGTTALSQS
+908 
-919 PDSQAGSI
+919 
-927 ERYTL
+927 
-932 RDILDAVN
+932 
-940 DNDGNPYF
+940 DGNPLF
-948 QTEAETKLQN
+948 Q
-958 DIAVWEKAVDDIIAS
+958 
-973 GKVPSSPVQMLTQT
+973 
-987 PLVMNLLGTDTLTG
+987 
-1001 KAAATGGIY
+1001 
-1010 AAPHLFDG
+1010 
-1018 THPNMT
+1018 
-1024 PDMWKQIPAAMADP
+1024 
-1038 IAVFDSASPQGR
+1038 
-1050 ADGDIVFML
+1050 
-1059 ELTDANG
+1059 G
-1066 ATVVVPVALDSR
+1066 A
-1078 GKLGAQLNI
+1078 
-1087 AKSAYAKESNGIPSD
+1087 
-1102 GWFIKQAQKNARYIN
+1102 
-1117 GQKWKRWSIGS
+1117 
-1128 GAASPL
+1128 
-1134 VASNA
+1134 
-1139 SGNTIYTEIDLDKLK
+1139 
-1154 SAHPGFYQSA
+1154 
-1164 SSALGSTTFDASGNY
+1164 SALGSTTFDASGNY

-1426 DGREF
+1426 NGREF

-1438 LDAVYDVDGNGRKY
+1438 LDAVYAVNDGGRKY
-1452 DLVSRA
+1452 DLISRA
-1458 MRPQG
+1458 MRQHG
-1463 RVMIRLEFAESGDFY
+1463 RVMIRLEFAESGDY
-1478 QVATAGPLR
+1478 YSIATAGPVRASMYR
-1487 KNQYKNKTPLWERAH
+1487 KKTPLWESAPH
-1502 STLFQEENPLASRRA
+1502 FQLDESNPVEIPPRVT
-1517 SQRGQSGVSEKSI
+1517 GQSGVLKNKIDSTGS
-1530 VINGPDGNPLF
+1530 DGNPLF

-1620 RSREHRNAYA
+1620 RSREHRNTYA

-1662 ALEMSGKLYSVKLK
+1662 ALEMSGKLYSVRLK
-1676 LDVVTEEQKASER
+1676 LDVVTEAEKEQHHTK
-1689 GKGIFAGE
+1689 E

-1702 DHKLTE
+1702 DHKLTK
-1708 IEIAPAQ
+1708 IEIAPALY
-1715 DRGFTQMGKA
+1715 RNRPETGEITQ
-1725 AHGTDAI
+1725 
-1732 SKVSLGVLRGSVKPS
+1732 P
-1747 GIDGGTLFQ
+1747 
-1756 GISDE
+1756 
-1761 VRDMFDRMLA
+1761 
-1771 HEEEMEL
+1771 
-1778 RAEADSSPLIQR
+1778 
-1790 PKGMRERQTVFQ
+1790 
-1802 TEEKNA
+1802 
-1808 AGVPLSRVTRIEGT
+1808 
-1822 VTREEL
+1822 
-1828 DAALSSLAGQDL
+1828 
-1840 PNLIEGVT
+1840 
-1848 AQVNA
+1848 
-1853 NQKRKMASKVAGDKS
+1853 
-1868 MENGFSREEH
+1868 
-1878 RGVAAQIANAWK
+1878 
-1890 WAAEARRTG
+1890 
-1899 DEKNNMPDVGIRRY
+1899 
-1913 VSALELNEKDAFAWL
+1913 
-1928 TVKETPTGLRIYSV
+1928 
-1942 ELMDEKK
+1942 
-1949 LRDIVGNGTAETA
+1949 
-1962 TTTLHR
+1962 
-1968 SFEEIIERLAKPV
+1968 
-1981 NEQKQS
+1981 
-1987 FLQTGNDEAPLV
+1987 
-1999 REGMTRK
+1999 
-2006 PDSAAARVVTVE
+2006 
-2018 GNIVPDFEGG
+2018 
-2028 KGKHKTRKL
+2028 
-2037 VEWLYSYF
+2037 
-2045 DAPVDVTIASTSQ
+2045 
-2058 KVRINKSGLE
+2058 
-2068 ASVKKEKKPGHR
+2068 
-2080 EAYGPLKELIE
+2080 
-2091 KAEYDRFEPADE
+2091 
-2103 RHRSRVQGQDVY
+2103 
-2115 HSALRLGEQLYSVQ
+2115 
-2129 LKFDIPNAA
+2129 
-2138 EVESRKRVG
+2138 
-2147 EKSIEDSRYKDHELR
+2147 
-2162 EIEIAP
+2162 
-2168 AEVDG
+2168 
-2173 AFTRPSADAISKV
+2173 ADAISEV
-2186 SLGVLRGSVK
+2186 TLGVLRGSVK

-2247 ELKGAR
+2247 ELKGAG

-2372 ERVRQL
+2372 ERVKQL

-2413 EAKVQAVTAEQRHRR
+2413 EVKVQAVTAEQRHRR
-2428 EAAGRTVSGEEA
+2428 ETAGRTVSGEET

-2655 REIADGIHE
+2655 REIADSIHE
-2664 NNTRREPEARTERN
+2664 NNTRREPEARAERN

-2923 RPVTEAAK
+2923 RPVTETAK

-3002 SPVAEIGPRWALRGV
+3002 SPVAEIGPHWALRGV

-3244 PESCPESCQ
+3244 PESCPDSCQ
-3253 ESWQDAFDS
+3253 DSWQDAFDS

-3301 LQLLENFRDWLDG
+3301 LQLLETFRDWLDG

>member
-34 SDIAGVDRTART
+34 SDIAGVERTART

-697 GEGLSVDALAEEL
+697 GEGLSVDALADEL
-710 KTRGLLDSDAD
+710 KNRGLLEEDAD
-721 SSTLIERLKGM
+721 SSKLVEKLKEMER
-732 QRPDRRTRGKVFF
+732 PRRKAR
-745 QPLNAG
+745 
-751 VNLDRLVSATTIQRK
+751 TIQD
-766 YPASTLKEKRKA
+766 STLFASIQDLQDPSIEWKQGFHNIPARPVVIPVTGISPKEAKKRA
-778 VIAGERER
+778 REAFSG
-786 VVKAFKDGIRNKDT
+786 KAFPLADGTEVRVSSNGIDET
-800 GWLVTMS
+800 TS
-807 KSDFDE
+807 KR
-813 HLKFDMESVSL
+813 
-824 AEQYEAVAALPE
+824 AATENSE
-836 LTQKAVLVES
+836 LLAVLP
-846 HKDSHGRSEVKQIH
+846 D
-860 RFYAPLTI
+860 
-868 GNDTYS
+868 
-874 VLLTMKEFQNGILG
+874 LLANTHI
-888 FDTVSPIK
+888 
-896 LYHHRLAKKMLP
+896 YR
-908 VTRGTTALSQS
+908 
-919 PDSQAGSI
+919 
-927 ERYTL
+927 
-932 RDILDAVN
+932 
-940 DNDGNPYF
+940 
-948 QTEAETKLQN
+948 TEN
-958 DIAVWEKAVDDIIAS
+958 
-973 GKVPSSPVQMLTQT
+973 
-987 PLVMNLLGTDTLTG
+987 GTDTAAQAMHG
-1001 KAAATGGIY
+1001 IAAATVDGRPVLVRSVFKYISQGKAGFWKYYGSKIMELDATKGAPASWITKDSLRESETPFLNAPLSDSLYDWILAVKDNGKRFPEDRNILYHAKHNGISEEENISNGLSAVNRLISEKSGV
-1010 AAPHLFDG
+1010 AAQAMYRNGIGYISFLWGFPGTEAKEFHDG
-1018 THPNMT
+1018 YGISHIIAARNAQGVDGENVVRKLVEVIAKGQVFTDKRGNQESKITISHDGYVAILKSSQMEGQKIWLLT
-1024 PDMWKQIPAAMADP
+1024 GYKKTSSGDKQ
-1038 IAVFDSASPQGR
+1038 AVNAQQ
-1050 ADGDIVFML
+1050 
-1059 ELTDANG
+1059 
-1066 ATVVVPVALDSR
+1066 AT
-1078 GKLGAQLNI
+1078 QLNQI
-1087 AKSAYAKESNGIPSD
+1087 DFSETVGAEDVEGTVPQNAPELNTLVHAIKE
-1102 GWFIKQAQKNARYIN
+1102 Q
-1117 GQKWKRWSIGS
+1117 
-1128 GAASPL
+1128 
-1134 VASNA
+1134 
-1139 SGNTIYTEIDLDKLK
+1139 
-1154 SAHPGFYQSA
+1154 
-1164 SSALGSTTFDASGNY
+1164 ALGSTTFDASGNY

-1201 LEMERLEREGLADE
+1201 LEMERLERKGLADE

-1478 QVATAGPLR
+1478 QVVTAGTVRR
-1487 KNQYKNKTPLWERAH
+1487 KYYDKKNPLWESANLNR
-1502 STLFQEENPLASRRA
+1502 SASGTPDA
-1517 SQRGQSGVSEKSI
+1517 IFSGQSGKDSI
-1530 VINGPDGNPLF
+1530 VSLGPDGNPLF

-1555 TRKPDSAAV
+1555 TRKPDSAAA

-1778 RAEADSSPLIQR
+1778 RAEA
-1790 PKGMRERQTVFQ
+1790 
-1802 TEEKNA
+1802 
-1808 AGVPLSRVTRIEGT
+1808 
-1822 VTREEL
+1822 
-1828 DAALSSLAGQDL
+1828 
-1840 PNLIEGVT
+1840 
-1848 AQVNA
+1848 
-1853 NQKRKMASKVAGDKS
+1853 
-1868 MENGFSREEH
+1868 
-1878 RGVAAQIANAWK
+1878 
-1890 WAAEARRTG
+1890 
-1899 DEKNNMPDVGIRRY
+1899 
-1913 VSALELNEKDAFAWL
+1913 
-1928 TVKETPTGLRIYSV
+1928 
-1942 ELMDEKK
+1942 
-1949 LRDIVGNGTAETA
+1949 
-1962 TTTLHR
+1962 
-1968 SFEEIIERLAKPV
+1968 
-1981 NEQKQS
+1981 
-1987 FLQTGNDEAPLV
+1987 
-1999 REGMTRK
+1999 
-2006 PDSAAARVVTVE
+2006 
-2018 GNIVPDFEGG
+2018 
-2028 KGKHKTRKL
+2028 
-2037 VEWLYSYF
+2037 
-2045 DAPVDVTIASTSQ
+2045 
-2058 KVRINKSGLE
+2058 
-2068 ASVKKEKKPGHR
+2068 
-2080 EAYGPLKELIE
+2080 
-2091 KAEYDRFEPADE
+2091 
-2103 RHRSRVQGQDVY
+2103 
-2115 HSALRLGEQLYSVQ
+2115 
-2129 LKFDIPNAA
+2129 
-2138 EVESRKRVG
+2138 
-2147 EKSIEDSRYKDHELR
+2147 
-2162 EIEIAP
+2162 
-2168 AEVDG
+2168 
-2173 AFTRPSADAISKV
+2173 
-2186 SLGVLRGSVK
+2186 
-2196 PSGIDGGTLFQGIS
+2196 
-2210 DEVRDMFDRM
+2210 
-2220 LAHEEE
+2220 
-2226 MELRAEAAD
+2226 AD

-2372 ERVRQL
+2372 ERVKQL

-2585 AFAARMR
+2585 AFAVRMR

-2655 REIADGIHE
+2655 REIADSIHE
-2664 NNTRREPEARTERN
+2664 NNTRREPEARAERN

-3043 IMSADREVFEVSSRL
+3043 IMSPDREVFEVSSRL

-3244 PESCPESCQ
+3244 PES
-3253 ESWQDAFDS
+3253 WQDAFDS

-3301 LQLLENFRDWLDG
+3301 LQLLETFRDWLDG

>member
-1 MASMRDFLDNMAAPV
+1 MPPATDL
-16 RSRGAV
+16 
-22 RLALHNP
+22 
-29 NARSA
+29 
-34 SDIAGVDRTART
+34 
-46 LGMGYG
+46 
-52 LADAGGQDA
+52 
-61 ALEARARE
+61 ARARE

-669 NPDSLRVDFPDARR
+669 NPDSLRTDFPDARR

-732 QRPDRRTRGKVFF
+732 ARPNRRMANGRQQQGLYQTEDTNSFGVPMSRVTTFDKPFSRAEMEAALQQLAGRELPNYLEGVTAQVNATQRRKLKSDKAIRKSIDNGFAGGVHLSFAAKIENLWKWSARVTDENSDF
-745 QPLNAG
+745 QRFVAPLRIDSEDMFAWISVKNG
-751 VNLDRLVSATTIQRK
+751 QEGLRIYSLELVK
-766 YPASTLKEKRKA
+766 KEKLGQNLSD
-778 VIAGERER
+778 GETSNGPNITAEPSFAKILKRLSAPVNKTPLWER
-786 VVKAFKDGIRNKDT
+786 AQSSHS
-800 GWLVTMS
+800 VTKTPDAIS
-807 KSDFDE
+807 GQSG
-813 HLKFDMESVSL
+813 VS
-824 AEQYEAVAALPE
+824 ENINSTDP
-836 LTQKAVLVES
+836 
-846 HKDSHGRSEVKQIH
+846 
-860 RFYAPLTI
+860 
-868 GNDTYS
+868 
-874 VLLTMKEFQNGILG
+874 
-888 FDTVSPIK
+888 
-896 LYHHRLAKKMLP
+896 
-908 VTRGTTALSQS
+908 
-919 PDSQAGSI
+919 
-927 ERYTL
+927 
-932 RDILDAVN
+932 
-940 DNDGNPYF
+940 DGNPLF
-948 QTEAETKLQN
+948 Q
-958 DIAVWEKAVDDIIAS
+958 
-973 GKVPSSPVQMLTQT
+973 
-987 PLVMNLLGTDTLTG
+987 
-1001 KAAATGGIY
+1001 
-1010 AAPHLFDG
+1010 
-1018 THPNMT
+1018 
-1024 PDMWKQIPAAMADP
+1024 
-1038 IAVFDSASPQGR
+1038 
-1050 ADGDIVFML
+1050 
-1059 ELTDANG
+1059 G
-1066 ATVVVPVALDSR
+1066 A
-1078 GKLGAQLNI
+1078 
-1087 AKSAYAKESNGIPSD
+1087 
-1102 GWFIKQAQKNARYIN
+1102 
-1117 GQKWKRWSIGS
+1117 
-1128 GAASPL
+1128 
-1134 VASNA
+1134 
-1139 SGNTIYTEIDLDKLK
+1139 
-1154 SAHPGFYQSA
+1154 
-1164 SSALGSTTFDASGNY
+1164 SALGSTTFDASGNY

-1347 IQRPKGMRERQKTAS
+1347 IQRPKGMRRPKKKQGHSEYYQLTDENSRKLRQKFDNSPAAIMSGNEIFNADHPFPEKMADRRNAIITWLEKKGWLSKFENKDTGWEIAVSKGSIRDTSSHGMNEGKAQVLAALPELITNAIYVGDGVPKKAGHKRYIFAAKAQVAKKTYVVGLVVDEDQNGKRFYNHELTEIEDLDRPSLDRRPEGGVTEANQGLS
-1362 VSLLQ
+1362 VLNVIRKKLGVNINILLQ
-1367 TPAENDVVYPD
+1367 SAY
-1378 NGKPV
+1378 
-1383 GQVTP
+1383 
-1388 EIAAT
+1388 
-1393 LRMNKPGVIVLDDIG
+1393 
-1408 LQHIEERHGKEI
+1408 HG
-1420 RSLGFP
+1420 
-1426 DGREF
+1426 
-1431 VGFVLGN
+1431 
-1438 LDAVYDVDGNGRKY
+1438 
-1452 DLVSRA
+1452 
-1458 MRPQG
+1458 
-1463 RVMIRLEFAESGDFY
+1463 
-1478 QVATAGPLR
+1478 
-1487 KNQYKNKTPLWERAH
+1487 
-1502 STLFQEENPLASRRA
+1502 
-1517 SQRGQSGVSEKSI
+1517 
-1530 VINGPDGNPLF
+1530 
-1541 QTGNDEAPLVREGM
+1541 APLVREGM

-1676 LDVVTEEQKASER
+1676 LDVVTEEQRQRER
-1689 GKGIFAGE
+1689 AGE
-1697 DIRYK
+1697 RVENVRYK

-1708 IEIAPAQ
+1708 IEIAPALLSGYAQ
-1715 DRGFTQMGKA
+1715 NGD
-1725 AHGTDAI
+1725 
-1732 SKVSLGVLRGSVKPS
+1732 SK
-1747 GIDGGTLFQ
+1747 
-1756 GISDE
+1756 
-1761 VRDMFDRMLA
+1761 
-1771 HEEEMEL
+1771 
-1778 RAEADSSPLIQR
+1778 
-1790 PKGMRERQTVFQ
+1790 QT
-1802 TEEKNA
+1802 
-1808 AGVPLSRVTRIEGT
+1808 
-1822 VTREEL
+1822 
-1828 DAALSSLAGQDL
+1828 
-1840 PNLIEGVT
+1840 
-1848 AQVNA
+1848 
-1853 NQKRKMASKVAGDKS
+1853 
-1868 MENGFSREEH
+1868 
-1878 RGVAAQIANAWK
+1878 
-1890 WAAEARRTG
+1890 
-1899 DEKNNMPDVGIRRY
+1899 
-1913 VSALELNEKDAFAWL
+1913 
-1928 TVKETPTGLRIYSV
+1928 
-1942 ELMDEKK
+1942 
-1949 LRDIVGNGTAETA
+1949 
-1962 TTTLHR
+1962 
-1968 SFEEIIERLAKPV
+1968 
-1981 NEQKQS
+1981 
-1987 FLQTGNDEAPLV
+1987 
-1999 REGMTRK
+1999 
-2006 PDSAAARVVTVE
+2006 
-2018 GNIVPDFEGG
+2018 
-2028 KGKHKTRKL
+2028 
-2037 VEWLYSYF
+2037 
-2045 DAPVDVTIASTSQ
+2045 
-2058 KVRINKSGLE
+2058 
-2068 ASVKKEKKPGHR
+2068 
-2080 EAYGPLKELIE
+2080 
-2091 KAEYDRFEPADE
+2091 
-2103 RHRSRVQGQDVY
+2103 
-2115 HSALRLGEQLYSVQ
+2115 
-2129 LKFDIPNAA
+2129 
-2138 EVESRKRVG
+2138 
-2147 EKSIEDSRYKDHELR
+2147 
-2162 EIEIAP
+2162 
-2168 AEVDG
+2168 
-2173 AFTRPSADAISKV
+2173 ADAISEV
-2186 SLGVLRGSVK
+2186 TLGVLRGSVK

-2372 ERVRQL
+2372 ERVKQL

-2428 EAAGRTVSGEEA
+2428 ETAGRTVSGEEA

-2655 REIADGIHE
+2655 REIADSIHE

-2867 PVDTDRL
+2867 SVDTDRL

-2923 RPVTEAAK
+2923 RPVTETAK

-3058 MEPDSSSRASDP
+3058 MEPDSSNRASDP

-3137 AAVRPGWEPGRLMT
+3137 AAVRPGREPGRLMT

-3160 YNLSARRVAML
+3160 YNLSARRVAMF

-3204 GPDARNVGD
+3204 GPGTRNVGD

-3301 LQLLENFRDWLDG
+3301 LQLLETFRDWLDG

>member
-34 SDIAGVDRTART
+34 SDIAGVERTART

-669 NPDSLRVDFPDARR
+669 NPDSLRTDFPDARR

-732 QRPDRRTRGKVFF
+732 ARPNRRMANGRQQQGLYQTEDTNSFGVPMSRVTTFDKPFSRAEMEAALQQLAGRELPNYLEGVTAQVNATQRRKLKSDKAIRKSIDNGFAGGVHLSFAAKIENLWKWSARVTDENSDF
-745 QPLNAG
+745 QRFVAPLRIDSEDMFAWISVKNG
-751 VNLDRLVSATTIQRK
+751 QEGLRIYSLELVK
-766 YPASTLKEKRKA
+766 KEKLGQNLSD
-778 VIAGERER
+778 GETSNGPNITAEPSFAKILKRLSAPVNKTPLWER
-786 VVKAFKDGIRNKDT
+786 AQSSHS
-800 GWLVTMS
+800 VTKTPDAIS
-807 KSDFDE
+807 GQSG
-813 HLKFDMESVSL
+813 VS
-824 AEQYEAVAALPE
+824 ENINSTDP
-836 LTQKAVLVES
+836 
-846 HKDSHGRSEVKQIH
+846 
-860 RFYAPLTI
+860 
-868 GNDTYS
+868 
-874 VLLTMKEFQNGILG
+874 
-888 FDTVSPIK
+888 
-896 LYHHRLAKKMLP
+896 
-908 VTRGTTALSQS
+908 
-919 PDSQAGSI
+919 
-927 ERYTL
+927 
-932 RDILDAVN
+932 
-940 DNDGNPYF
+940 DGNPLF
-948 QTEAETKLQN
+948 Q
-958 DIAVWEKAVDDIIAS
+958 
-973 GKVPSSPVQMLTQT
+973 
-987 PLVMNLLGTDTLTG
+987 
-1001 KAAATGGIY
+1001 
-1010 AAPHLFDG
+1010 
-1018 THPNMT
+1018 
-1024 PDMWKQIPAAMADP
+1024 
-1038 IAVFDSASPQGR
+1038 
-1050 ADGDIVFML
+1050 
-1059 ELTDANG
+1059 G
-1066 ATVVVPVALDSR
+1066 A
-1078 GKLGAQLNI
+1078 
-1087 AKSAYAKESNGIPSD
+1087 
-1102 GWFIKQAQKNARYIN
+1102 
-1117 GQKWKRWSIGS
+1117 
-1128 GAASPL
+1128 
-1134 VASNA
+1134 
-1139 SGNTIYTEIDLDKLK
+1139 
-1154 SAHPGFYQSA
+1154 
-1164 SSALGSTTFDASGNY
+1164 SALGSTTFDASGNY

-1347 IQRPKGMRERQKTAS
+1347 IQRPKGMRRPKKKQGHSEYYQLTDENSRKLRQKFDNSPAAIMSGNEIFNADHPFPEKMADRRNAIITWLEKKGWLSKFENKDTGWEIAVSKGSIRDTSSHGMNEGKAQVLAALPELITNAIYVGDGVPKKAGHKRYIFAAKAQVAKKTYVVGLVVDEDQNGKRFYNHELTEIEDLDRPSLDRRPEGGVTEANQGLS
-1362 VSLLQ
+1362 VLNVIRKKLGVNINILLQ
-1367 TPAENDVVYPD
+1367 SAY
-1378 NGKPV
+1378 
-1383 GQVTP
+1383 
-1388 EIAAT
+1388 
-1393 LRMNKPGVIVLDDIG
+1393 
-1408 LQHIEERHGKEI
+1408 HG
-1420 RSLGFP
+1420 
-1426 DGREF
+1426 
-1431 VGFVLGN
+1431 
-1438 LDAVYDVDGNGRKY
+1438 
-1452 DLVSRA
+1452 
-1458 MRPQG
+1458 
-1463 RVMIRLEFAESGDFY
+1463 
-1478 QVATAGPLR
+1478 
-1487 KNQYKNKTPLWERAH
+1487 
-1502 STLFQEENPLASRRA
+1502 
-1517 SQRGQSGVSEKSI
+1517 
-1530 VINGPDGNPLF
+1530 
-1541 QTGNDEAPLVREGM
+1541 APLVREGM

-1582 FADWLKD
+1582 FADWVKT

-1594 GNVLIKS
+1594 GDVTIAS
-1601 TGQEARFSSGNVK
+1601 TGQVVRFTSGKVG
-1614 ASVKRS
+1614 ASIKRS

-1630 GLREMVENAEY
+1630 ALREMIQNAEY
-1641 DHYEKPDE
+1641 DHYEMPDE
-1649 RHPDR
+1649 RHPRSD
-1654 GGQDVYYS
+1654 GQDVYHS
-1662 ALEMSGKLYSVKLK
+1662 ALRMGSKLYSVKLK
-1676 LDVVTEEQKASER
+1676 LDVVTEDQRESER
-1689 GKGIFAGE
+1689 RRNE
-1697 DIRYK
+1697 NTDDDVRYK
-1702 DHKLTE
+1702 DHKLIE
-1708 IEIAPAQ
+1708 IEIASART
-1715 DRGFTQMGKA
+1715 RGA
-1725 AHGTDAI
+1725 
-1732 SKVSLGVLRGSVKPS
+1732 VK
-1747 GIDGGTLFQ
+1747 
-1756 GISDE
+1756 
-1761 VRDMFDRMLA
+1761 
-1771 HEEEMEL
+1771 
-1778 RAEADSSPLIQR
+1778 
-1790 PKGMRERQTVFQ
+1790 
-1802 TEEKNA
+1802 N
-1808 AGVPLSRVTRIEGT
+1808 
-1822 VTREEL
+1822 
-1828 DAALSSLAGQDL
+1828 
-1840 PNLIEGVT
+1840 
-1848 AQVNA
+1848 
-1853 NQKRKMASKVAGDKS
+1853 
-1868 MENGFSREEH
+1868 
-1878 RGVAAQIANAWK
+1878 
-1890 WAAEARRTG
+1890 
-1899 DEKNNMPDVGIRRY
+1899 
-1913 VSALELNEKDAFAWL
+1913 
-1928 TVKETPTGLRIYSV
+1928 
-1942 ELMDEKK
+1942 
-1949 LRDIVGNGTAETA
+1949 
-1962 TTTLHR
+1962 
-1968 SFEEIIERLAKPV
+1968 
-1981 NEQKQS
+1981 
-1987 FLQTGNDEAPLV
+1987 
-1999 REGMTRK
+1999 
-2006 PDSAAARVVTVE
+2006 
-2018 GNIVPDFEGG
+2018 
-2028 KGKHKTRKL
+2028 
-2037 VEWLYSYF
+2037 
-2045 DAPVDVTIASTSQ
+2045 
-2058 KVRINKSGLE
+2058 
-2068 ASVKKEKKPGHR
+2068 
-2080 EAYGPLKELIE
+2080 
-2091 KAEYDRFEPADE
+2091 
-2103 RHRSRVQGQDVY
+2103 
-2115 HSALRLGEQLYSVQ
+2115 
-2129 LKFDIPNAA
+2129 
-2138 EVESRKRVG
+2138 
-2147 EKSIEDSRYKDHELR
+2147 
-2162 EIEIAP
+2162 
-2168 AEVDG
+2168 DG
-2173 AFTRPSADAISKV
+2173 ATQTADAISEV
-2186 SLGVLRGSVK
+2186 TLGVLRGSVK

-2664 NNTRREPEARTERN
+2664 NNTRREPEARAERN

-3244 PESCPESCQ
+3244 PES
-3253 ESWQDAFDS
+3253 WQDAFDS

>member
-1 MASMRDFLDNMAAPV
+1 
-16 RSRGAV
+16 
-22 RLALHNP
+22 
-29 NARSA
+29 
-34 SDIAGVDRTART
+34 
-46 LGMGYG
+46 
-52 LADAGGQDA
+52 
-61 ALEARARE
+61 
-69 IEQNPVADAW
+69 
-79 TAKDEENIA
+79 
-88 FLNEDQQALAD
+88 
-99 VYDSLV
+99 
-105 ASGILHEADADRETV
+105 
-120 INASGA
+120 
-126 GDDVAA
+126 
-132 AWKRGV
+132 
-138 ILNRIAGYGLQ
+138 
-149 FQRGEYENLD
+149 
-159 ELRANILA
+159 
-167 AQKELEALRGNASD
+167 
-181 ALGIYG
+181 
-187 AIEQLPRMIGYDAQ
+187 
-201 YAGAGALVGGTIGSA
+201 
-216 VPGIG
+216 
-221 TLAGAGVGGAMG
+221 
-233 MAYTAANS
+233 
-241 EQGSFAAD
+241 
-249 LLVQKDD
+249 
-256 AGNYLDPAAVQKAA
+256 
-270 SLYGLLSGAV
+270 
-280 EVGGDALM
+280 
-288 FKLFKPV
+288 
-295 GGTIREAFSRRA
+295 
-307 ARDAIREAAANR
+307 
-319 SLWPAL
+319 
-325 RAFAGGAGKAAA
+325 
-337 VEGAQEFAQE
+337 
-347 GISTQ
+347 
-352 IEATAK
+352 
-358 NLLSDAGA
+358 
-366 NYYREQQAG
+366 
-375 AFSRE
+375 
-380 GLSRMLEAGMAA
+380 
-392 AKTGPWFYA
+392 
-401 IPGGIRLTL
+401 
-410 DTRSALR
+410 
-417 AREFAE
+417 
-423 AHKEL
+423 
-428 ADKVAAT
+428 
-435 RTRELSPARMESY
+435 
-448 LQTAGLDGDV
+448 
-458 LIPADAAWE
+458 
-467 LQRKGTDLAGPLGWD
+467 
-482 VRDMEESAALGHDL
+482 
-496 VMPAARLQ
+496 
-504 ALLPPEQMKA
+504 
-514 VADIM
+514 
-519 RESPHAKSALEAANL
+519 
-534 NEDLPADMDGL
+534 
-545 IEQAEDDALERSAI
+545 
-559 EGELERLR
+559 
-567 GEMTQ
+567 
-572 AVASAPHL
+572 
-580 VGQIASGADAETS
+580 
-593 VGRYV
+593 
-598 DEHLGLIVRRARDIS
+598 
-613 RMGIP
+613 
-618 MSDTLSRVSLQGL
+618 
-631 LKDEQGRTVTPEE
+631 
-644 ADALAGRN
+644 
-652 AEEEALAPFWD
+652 
-663 AVWGRL
+663 
-669 NPDSLRVDFPDARR
+669 
-683 ELAYRHGRGLFAGK
+683 
-697 GEGLSVDALAEEL
+697 
-710 KTRGLLDSDAD
+710 
-721 SSTLIERLKGM
+721 
-732 QRPDRRTRGKVFF
+732 
-745 QPLNAG
+745 
-751 VNLDRLVSATTIQRK
+751 
-766 YPASTLKEKRKA
+766 
-778 VIAGERER
+778 
-786 VVKAFKDGIRNKDT
+786 
-800 GWLVTMS
+800 
-807 KSDFDE
+807 
-813 HLKFDMESVSL
+813 
-824 AEQYEAVAALPE
+824 
-836 LTQKAVLVES
+836 
-846 HKDSHGRSEVKQIH
+846 
-860 RFYAPLTI
+860 
-868 GNDTYS
+868 
-874 VLLTMKEFQNGILG
+874 
-888 FDTVSPIK
+888 
-896 LYHHRLAKKMLP
+896 
-908 VTRGTTALSQS
+908 
-919 PDSQAGSI
+919 
-927 ERYTL
+927 
-932 RDILDAVN
+932 
-940 DNDGNPYF
+940 
-948 QTEAETKLQN
+948 
-958 DIAVWEKAVDDIIAS
+958 
-973 GKVPSSPVQMLTQT
+973 
-987 PLVMNLLGTDTLTG
+987 
-1001 KAAATGGIY
+1001 
-1010 AAPHLFDG
+1010 
-1018 THPNMT
+1018 
-1024 PDMWKQIPAAMADP
+1024 
-1038 IAVFDSASPQGR
+1038 
-1050 ADGDIVFML
+1050 
-1059 ELTDANG
+1059 
-1066 ATVVVPVALDSR
+1066 
-1078 GKLGAQLNI
+1078 
-1087 AKSAYAKESNGIPSD
+1087 
-1102 GWFIKQAQKNARYIN
+1102 
-1117 GQKWKRWSIGS
+1117 
-1128 GAASPL
+1128 
-1134 VASNA
+1134 
-1139 SGNTIYTEIDLDKLK
+1139 
-1154 SAHPGFYQSA
+1154 
-1164 SSALGSTTFDASGNY
+1164 
-1179 VIRLFRGANL
+1179 
-1189 STLTHETAHVFF
+1189 
-1201 LEMERLEREGLADE
+1201 
-1215 RMLADLAALR
+1215 
-1225 EWTAAMDDDAALK
+1225 
-1238 AEYDR
+1238 
-1243 YQKHAAYGGAEFDA
+1243 
-1257 LPDYLKED
+1257 
-1265 ARSRAKQEMLAR
+1265 
-1277 GFEQYLREGKAPS
+1277 
-1290 PQLEGV
+1290 
-1296 FARFRKWLMRV
+1296 
-1307 YRDALD
+1307 
-1313 LHVELS
+1313 
-1319 DEVRDVFDRMIA
+1319 
-1331 HEEEM
+1331 
-1336 ELRAEADSSPL
+1336 
-1347 IQRPKGMRERQKTAS
+1347 MRERQKTAS

-1478 QVATAGPLR
+1478 QVVTAGTVRR
-1487 KNQYKNKTPLWERAH
+1487 KYYDKKNPLWESANLNR
-1502 STLFQEENPLASRRA
+1502 SASGTPDA
-1517 SQRGQSGVSEKSI
+1517 IFSGQSGKDSI
-1530 VINGPDGNPLF
+1530 VSLGPDGNPLF

-1555 TRKPDSAAV
+1555 TRKPDSAAA

-1582 FADWLKD
+1582 FADWVKT

-1594 GNVLIKS
+1594 GDVTIAS
-1601 TGQEARFSSGNVK
+1601 TGQVARFTSGKVG
-1614 ASVKRS
+1614 ASIKRS

-1630 GLREMVENAEY
+1630 ALREMIQNAEY
-1641 DHYEKPDE
+1641 DHYEMPDE
-1649 RHPDR
+1649 RHPRSD
-1654 GGQDVYYS
+1654 GQDVYHS
-1662 ALEMSGKLYSVKLK
+1662 ALRMGSKLYSVKLK
-1676 LDVVTEEQKASER
+1676 LDVVTEDQRESER
-1689 GKGIFAGE
+1689 RRNE
-1697 DIRYK
+1697 NTDDDVRYK
-1702 DHKLTE
+1702 DHKLIE
-1708 IEIAPAQ
+1708 IEIASART
-1715 DRGFTQMGKA
+1715 RGA
-1725 AHGTDAI
+1725 
-1732 SKVSLGVLRGSVKPS
+1732 VK
-1747 GIDGGTLFQ
+1747 
-1756 GISDE
+1756 
-1761 VRDMFDRMLA
+1761 
-1771 HEEEMEL
+1771 
-1778 RAEADSSPLIQR
+1778 
-1790 PKGMRERQTVFQ
+1790 
-1802 TEEKNA
+1802 N
-1808 AGVPLSRVTRIEGT
+1808 
-1822 VTREEL
+1822 
-1828 DAALSSLAGQDL
+1828 
-1840 PNLIEGVT
+1840 
-1848 AQVNA
+1848 
-1853 NQKRKMASKVAGDKS
+1853 
-1868 MENGFSREEH
+1868 
-1878 RGVAAQIANAWK
+1878 
-1890 WAAEARRTG
+1890 
-1899 DEKNNMPDVGIRRY
+1899 
-1913 VSALELNEKDAFAWL
+1913 
-1928 TVKETPTGLRIYSV
+1928 
-1942 ELMDEKK
+1942 
-1949 LRDIVGNGTAETA
+1949 
-1962 TTTLHR
+1962 
-1968 SFEEIIERLAKPV
+1968 
-1981 NEQKQS
+1981 
-1987 FLQTGNDEAPLV
+1987 
-1999 REGMTRK
+1999 
-2006 PDSAAARVVTVE
+2006 
-2018 GNIVPDFEGG
+2018 
-2028 KGKHKTRKL
+2028 
-2037 VEWLYSYF
+2037 
-2045 DAPVDVTIASTSQ
+2045 
-2058 KVRINKSGLE
+2058 
-2068 ASVKKEKKPGHR
+2068 
-2080 EAYGPLKELIE
+2080 
-2091 KAEYDRFEPADE
+2091 
-2103 RHRSRVQGQDVY
+2103 
-2115 HSALRLGEQLYSVQ
+2115 
-2129 LKFDIPNAA
+2129 
-2138 EVESRKRVG
+2138 
-2147 EKSIEDSRYKDHELR
+2147 
-2162 EIEIAP
+2162 
-2168 AEVDG
+2168 DG
-2173 AFTRPSADAISKV
+2173 ATQTADAISEV
-2186 SLGVLRGSVK
+2186 TLGVLRGSVK

-2372 ERVRQL
+2372 ERVKQL

-2655 REIADGIHE
+2655 REIADSIHE

-2923 RPVTEAAK
+2923 RPVTETAK

>member
-1 MASMRDFLDNMAAPV
+1 MPPATDL
-16 RSRGAV
+16 
-22 RLALHNP
+22 
-29 NARSA
+29 
-34 SDIAGVDRTART
+34 
-46 LGMGYG
+46 
-52 LADAGGQDA
+52 
-61 ALEARARE
+61 ARARE

-669 NPDSLRVDFPDARR
+669 NPDSLRTDFPDARR

-732 QRPDRRTRGKVFF
+732 QRPDRRTRGKVGALF
-745 QPLNAG
+745 QVEGETIAAMQHRIREWLSPE
-751 VNLDRLVSATTIQRK
+751 NLAQAQGKT
-766 YPASTLKEKRKA
+766 
-778 VIAGERER
+778 REEIF
-786 VVKAFKDGIRNKDT
+786 AMFGN
-800 GWLVTMS
+800 
-807 KSDFDE
+807 
-813 HLKFDMESVSL
+813 
-824 AEQYEAVAALPE
+824 E
-836 LTQKAVLVES
+836 LEPIAVLPPQYL
-846 HKDSHGRSEVKQIH
+846 HYFR
-860 RFYAPLTI
+860 
-868 GNDTYS
+868 
-874 VLLTMKEFQNGILG
+874 
-888 FDTVSPIK
+888 
-896 LYHHRLAKKMLP
+896 
-908 VTRGTTALSQS
+908 
-919 PDSQAGSI
+919 QAGSDNRI
-927 ERYTL
+927 YSGKGYFIDHAVNHHPEVSSERYQDIQLILNSPDEVLLDRRTANAKV
-932 RDILDAVN
+932 RDGLIFVKELDANYAVAVSMEEGS
-940 DNDGNPYF
+940 DGKIVMHKTFFKTKKNPF
-948 QTEAETKLQN
+948 KKLERVPTSVGGVSTISHAAET
-958 DIAVWEKAVDDIIAS
+958 
-973 GKVPSSPVQMLTQT
+973 VPGSSLSARDVEINITSTTQH
-987 PLVMNLLGTDTLTG
+987 V
-1001 KAAATGGIY
+1001 K
-1010 AAPHLFDG
+1010 
-1018 THPNMT
+1018 
-1024 PDMWKQIPAAMADP
+1024 
-1038 IAVFDSASPQGR
+1038 SS
-1050 ADGDIVFML
+1050 
-1059 ELTDANG
+1059 
-1066 ATVVVPVALDSR
+1066 
-1078 GKLGAQLNI
+1078 LN
-1087 AKSAYAKESNGIPSD
+1087 
-1102 GWFIKQAQKNARYIN
+1102 Q
-1117 GQKWKRWSIGS
+1117 
-1128 GAASPL
+1128 
-1134 VASNA
+1134 
-1139 SGNTIYTEIDLDKLK
+1139 GNT
-1154 SAHPGFYQSA
+1154 
-1164 SSALGSTTFDASGNY
+1164 SALGSTTFDASGNY

-1319 DEVRDVFDRMIA
+1319 DEVRDV
-1331 HEEEM
+1331 
-1336 ELRAEADSSPL
+1336 
-1347 IQRPKGMRERQKTAS
+1347 
-1362 VSLLQ
+1362 
-1367 TPAENDVVYPD
+1367 
-1378 NGKPV
+1378 
-1383 GQVTP
+1383 
-1388 EIAAT
+1388 
-1393 LRMNKPGVIVLDDIG
+1393 
-1408 LQHIEERHGKEI
+1408 
-1420 RSLGFP
+1420 
-1426 DGREF
+1426 
-1431 VGFVLGN
+1431 
-1438 LDAVYDVDGNGRKY
+1438 
-1452 DLVSRA
+1452 
-1458 MRPQG
+1458 
-1463 RVMIRLEFAESGDFY
+1463 
-1478 QVATAGPLR
+1478 
-1487 KNQYKNKTPLWERAH
+1487 
-1502 STLFQEENPLASRRA
+1502 
-1517 SQRGQSGVSEKSI
+1517 
-1530 VINGPDGNPLF
+1530 
-1541 QTGNDEAPLVREGM
+1541 
-1555 TRKPDSAAV
+1555 
-1564 KVVSIPGNAVP
+1564 
-1575 EFSGMKD
+1575 
-1582 FADWLKD
+1582 
-1589 MLAEG
+1589 
-1594 GNVLIKS
+1594 
-1601 TGQEARFSSGNVK
+1601 
-1614 ASVKRS
+1614 
-1620 RSREHRNAYA
+1620 
-1630 GLREMVENAEY
+1630 
-1641 DHYEKPDE
+1641 
-1649 RHPDR
+1649 
-1654 GGQDVYYS
+1654 
-1662 ALEMSGKLYSVKLK
+1662 
-1676 LDVVTEEQKASER
+1676 
-1689 GKGIFAGE
+1689 
-1697 DIRYK
+1697 
-1702 DHKLTE
+1702 
-1708 IEIAPAQ
+1708 
-1715 DRGFTQMGKA
+1715 
-1725 AHGTDAI
+1725 
-1732 SKVSLGVLRGSVKPS
+1732 
-1747 GIDGGTLFQ
+1747 
-1756 GISDE
+1756 
-1761 VRDMFDRMLA
+1761 FDRMLA

-2006 PDSAAARVVTVE
+2006 PDSAAAKVVSIP
-2018 GNIVPDFEGG
+2018 GNAVPEFSGMKDFADWLKDMLAEGG
-2028 KGKHKTRKL
+2028 NVLIK
-2037 VEWLYSYF
+2037 
-2045 DAPVDVTIASTSQ
+2045 STGQEARFS
-2058 KVRINKSGLE
+2058 SGNVK
-2068 ASVKKEKKPGHR
+2068 ASVKRSRSREHR
-2080 EAYGPLKELIE
+2080 NAYAGLREMVE
-2091 KAEYDRFEPADE
+2091 NAEYDHYEKPDE
-2103 RHRSRVQGQDVY
+2103 RHPDRGGQDVY
-2115 HSALRLGEQLYSVQ
+2115 YSALEMSGKLYSVK
-2129 LKFDIPNAA
+2129 LKLDVVTEEQRQRERAG
-2138 EVESRKRVG
+2138 ERVENV
-2147 EKSIEDSRYKDHELR
+2147 RYKDHKLT

-2168 AEVDG
+2168 ALLSGYAQNGDSKQ
-2173 AFTRPSADAISKV
+2173 TADAISEV
-2186 SLGVLRGSVK
+2186 TLGVLRGSVK

-2655 REIADGIHE
+2655 REIADSIHE
-2664 NNTRREPEARTERN
+2664 NNTRREPEARAERN

-3160 YNLSARRVAML
+3160 YNLSARRVAMF

-3301 LQLLENFRDWLDG
+3301 LLLLETFRDWLDG

>member
-34 SDIAGVDRTART
+34 SDIAGVERTART

-669 NPDSLRVDFPDARR
+669 NPDSLRTDFPDARR

-732 QRPDRRTRGKVFF
+732 QRPDRRTRGKVGALF
-745 QPLNAG
+745 QVEGETIAAMQHRIREWLSPE
-751 VNLDRLVSATTIQRK
+751 NLAQAQGKT
-766 YPASTLKEKRKA
+766 
-778 VIAGERER
+778 REEIF
-786 VVKAFKDGIRNKDT
+786 AMFGN
-800 GWLVTMS
+800 
-807 KSDFDE
+807 
-813 HLKFDMESVSL
+813 
-824 AEQYEAVAALPE
+824 E
-836 LTQKAVLVES
+836 LEPIAVLPPQYL
-846 HKDSHGRSEVKQIH
+846 HYFR
-860 RFYAPLTI
+860 
-868 GNDTYS
+868 
-874 VLLTMKEFQNGILG
+874 
-888 FDTVSPIK
+888 
-896 LYHHRLAKKMLP
+896 
-908 VTRGTTALSQS
+908 
-919 PDSQAGSI
+919 QAGSDNRI
-927 ERYTL
+927 YSGKGYFIDHAVNHHPEVSSERYQDIQLILNSPDEVLLDRRTANAKV
-932 RDILDAVN
+932 RDGLIFVKELDANYAVAVSMEEGS
-940 DNDGNPYF
+940 DGKIVMHKTFFKTKKNPF
-948 QTEAETKLQN
+948 KKLERVPTSVGGVSTISHAAET
-958 DIAVWEKAVDDIIAS
+958 
-973 GKVPSSPVQMLTQT
+973 VPGSSLSARDVEINITSTTQH
-987 PLVMNLLGTDTLTG
+987 V
-1001 KAAATGGIY
+1001 K
-1010 AAPHLFDG
+1010 
-1018 THPNMT
+1018 
-1024 PDMWKQIPAAMADP
+1024 
-1038 IAVFDSASPQGR
+1038 SS
-1050 ADGDIVFML
+1050 
-1059 ELTDANG
+1059 
-1066 ATVVVPVALDSR
+1066 
-1078 GKLGAQLNI
+1078 LN
-1087 AKSAYAKESNGIPSD
+1087 
-1102 GWFIKQAQKNARYIN
+1102 Q
-1117 GQKWKRWSIGS
+1117 
-1128 GAASPL
+1128 
-1134 VASNA
+1134 
-1139 SGNTIYTEIDLDKLK
+1139 GNT
-1154 SAHPGFYQSA
+1154 
-1164 SSALGSTTFDASGNY
+1164 SALGSTTFDASGNY

-1319 DEVRDVFDRMIA
+1319 DEVRDVFDRM
-1331 HEEEM
+1331 
-1336 ELRAEADSSPL
+1336 
-1347 IQRPKGMRERQKTAS
+1347 
-1362 VSLLQ
+1362 
-1367 TPAENDVVYPD
+1367 
-1378 NGKPV
+1378 
-1383 GQVTP
+1383 
-1388 EIAAT
+1388 
-1393 LRMNKPGVIVLDDIG
+1393 
-1408 LQHIEERHGKEI
+1408 
-1420 RSLGFP
+1420 
-1426 DGREF
+1426 
-1431 VGFVLGN
+1431 
-1438 LDAVYDVDGNGRKY
+1438 
-1452 DLVSRA
+1452 
-1458 MRPQG
+1458 
-1463 RVMIRLEFAESGDFY
+1463 
-1478 QVATAGPLR
+1478 
-1487 KNQYKNKTPLWERAH
+1487 
-1502 STLFQEENPLASRRA
+1502 
-1517 SQRGQSGVSEKSI
+1517 
-1530 VINGPDGNPLF
+1530 
-1541 QTGNDEAPLVREGM
+1541 
-1555 TRKPDSAAV
+1555 
-1564 KVVSIPGNAVP
+1564 
-1575 EFSGMKD
+1575 
-1582 FADWLKD
+1582 
-1589 MLAEG
+1589 
-1594 GNVLIKS
+1594 
-1601 TGQEARFSSGNVK
+1601 
-1614 ASVKRS
+1614 
-1620 RSREHRNAYA
+1620 
-1630 GLREMVENAEY
+1630 
-1641 DHYEKPDE
+1641 
-1649 RHPDR
+1649 
-1654 GGQDVYYS
+1654 
-1662 ALEMSGKLYSVKLK
+1662 
-1676 LDVVTEEQKASER
+1676 
-1689 GKGIFAGE
+1689 
-1697 DIRYK
+1697 
-1702 DHKLTE
+1702 
-1708 IEIAPAQ
+1708 
-1715 DRGFTQMGKA
+1715 
-1725 AHGTDAI
+1725 
-1732 SKVSLGVLRGSVKPS
+1732 
-1747 GIDGGTLFQ
+1747 
-1756 GISDE
+1756 
-1761 VRDMFDRMLA
+1761 
-1771 HEEEMEL
+1771 
-1778 RAEADSSPLIQR
+1778 
-1790 PKGMRERQTVFQ
+1790 
-1802 TEEKNA
+1802 
-1808 AGVPLSRVTRIEGT
+1808 
-1822 VTREEL
+1822 
-1828 DAALSSLAGQDL
+1828 
-1840 PNLIEGVT
+1840 
-1848 AQVNA
+1848 
-1853 NQKRKMASKVAGDKS
+1853 
-1868 MENGFSREEH
+1868 
-1878 RGVAAQIANAWK
+1878 
-1890 WAAEARRTG
+1890 
-1899 DEKNNMPDVGIRRY
+1899 
-1913 VSALELNEKDAFAWL
+1913 
-1928 TVKETPTGLRIYSV
+1928 
-1942 ELMDEKK
+1942 
-1949 LRDIVGNGTAETA
+1949 
-1962 TTTLHR
+1962 
-1968 SFEEIIERLAKPV
+1968 
-1981 NEQKQS
+1981 
-1987 FLQTGNDEAPLV
+1987 
-1999 REGMTRK
+1999 
-2006 PDSAAARVVTVE
+2006 
-2018 GNIVPDFEGG
+2018 
-2028 KGKHKTRKL
+2028 
-2037 VEWLYSYF
+2037 
-2045 DAPVDVTIASTSQ
+2045 
-2058 KVRINKSGLE
+2058 
-2068 ASVKKEKKPGHR
+2068 
-2080 EAYGPLKELIE
+2080 
-2091 KAEYDRFEPADE
+2091 
-2103 RHRSRVQGQDVY
+2103 
-2115 HSALRLGEQLYSVQ
+2115 
-2129 LKFDIPNAA
+2129 
-2138 EVESRKRVG
+2138 
-2147 EKSIEDSRYKDHELR
+2147 
-2162 EIEIAP
+2162 
-2168 AEVDG
+2168 
-2173 AFTRPSADAISKV
+2173 
-2186 SLGVLRGSVK
+2186 
-2196 PSGIDGGTLFQGIS
+2196 
-2210 DEVRDMFDRM
+2210 

-2247 ELKGAR
+2247 ELKGAG

-2655 REIADGIHE
+2655 REIADSIHE
-2664 NNTRREPEARTERN
+2664 NNTRREPEARAERH

-3204 GPDARNVGD
+3204 GPDARNVGN
-3213 KTDAEDWIVW
+3213 KTDAEDWIAW

-3244 PESCPESCQ
+3244 PESCPDSCQ
-3253 ESWQDAFDS
+3253 DSWQDAFDS

-3301 LQLLENFRDWLDG
+3301 LQLLETFRDWLDG

>member
-34 SDIAGVDRTART
+34 SDIAGVERTART

-288 FKLFKPV
+288 FKLFKPL

-358 NLLSDAGA
+358 NLLSDAGT
-366 NYYREQQAG
+366 NYYREHQAG
-375 AFSRE
+375 ALSRE
-380 GLSRMLEAGMAA
+380 GLSRMLEAGVAA

-631 LKDEQGRTVTPEE
+631 LKDGQGRTVTPEE

-669 NPDSLRVDFPDARR
+669 NPDSLRTDFPDARR

-710 KTRGLLDSDAD
+710 KTRGLLDADAD
-721 SSTLIERLKGM
+721 SSKLVEKLKEMER
-732 QRPDRRTRGKVFF
+732 PRRK
-745 QPLNAG
+745 AG
-751 VNLDRLVSATTIQRK
+751 TIQD
-766 YPASTLKEKRKA
+766 STLFASIQDLQDPSIEWKQGFHNIPARPVVIPATGIGAKNANARAKETYGGKSFPLA
-778 VIAGERER
+778 DGTEIR
-786 VVKAFKDGIRNKDT
+786 VGSDGI
-800 GWLVTMS
+800 
-807 KSDFDE
+807 DE
-813 HLKFDMESVSL
+813 TTTKRASSESL
-824 AEQYEAVAALPE
+824 EALSALPE
-836 LTQKAVLVES
+836 ILANTHIYRQENATDAAALTKHGIAAAIIGGRPVLV
-846 HKDSHGRSEVKQIH
+846 RSVFKYIRQGKGG
-860 RFYAPLTI
+860 FWKYY
-868 GNDTYS
+868 GS
-874 VLLTMKEFQNGILG
+874 KSMK
-888 FDTVSPIK
+888 
-896 LYHHRLAKKMLP
+896 
-908 VTRGTTALSQS
+908 
-919 PDSQAGSI
+919 
-927 ERYTL
+927 
-932 RDILDAVN
+932 
-940 DNDGNPYF
+940 
-948 QTEAETKLQN
+948 
-958 DIAVWEKAVDDIIAS
+958 
-973 GKVPSSPVQMLTQT
+973 
-987 PLVMNLLGTDTLTG
+987 
-1001 KAAATGGIY
+1001 
-1010 AAPHLFDG
+1010 
-1018 THPNMT
+1018 
-1024 PDMWKQIPAAMADP
+1024 
-1038 IAVFDSASPQGR
+1038 
-1050 ADGDIVFML
+1050 
-1059 ELTDANG
+1059 
-1066 ATVVVPVALDSR
+1066 
-1078 GKLGAQLNI
+1078 LNI
-1087 AKSAYAKESNGIPSD
+1087 AKGAPASWVTKDSLRESETPFLNAPLSDSLYDWILAVKDNGKRFPEDRNILYHARRTGISEEENISNGLSAVNRLITEKSGVAAQAMYRNGIGYISFLWGFPGTSEKDFHD
-1102 GWFIKQAQKNARYIN
+1102 GYGISHIIAARNAQGADGEAVARKLVEVIAKGNIFTDKRGNRENKVTISHDGYVAILDMREKEGQKTWLLTGYKKASSGGKQAVNAQQATQLHQIEF
-1117 GQKWKRWSIGS
+1117 SDAV
-1128 GAASPL
+1128 GAEDVLGNIPH
-1134 VASNA
+1134 NA
-1139 SGNTIYTEIDLDKLK
+1139 PELK
-1154 SAHPGFYQSA
+1154 ELAHAMKAQ
-1164 SSALGSTTFDASGNY
+1164 ALGSTTFDASGNY

-1243 YQKHAAYGGAEFDA
+1243 YQKHAAYGGTEFDA

-1313 LHVELS
+1313 LHVELT
-1319 DEVRDVFDRMIA
+1319 DEVRDVFDRMLA

-1530 VINGPDGNPLF
+1530 VINGPDGNHLF

-1564 KVVSIPGNAVP
+1564 KVVSIPENAVP

-1582 FADWLKD
+1582 FADWVKT

-1594 GNVLIKS
+1594 GDVTIAS
-1601 TGQEARFSSGNVK
+1601 TGQVARFTSGKVG
-1614 ASVKRS
+1614 ASIKRS

-1630 GLREMVENAEY
+1630 ALREMIQNAEY
-1641 DHYEKPDE
+1641 DHYEMPDE
-1649 RHPDR
+1649 RHPRSD
-1654 GGQDVYYS
+1654 GQDVYHS
-1662 ALEMSGKLYSVKLK
+1662 ALRMGSKLYSVKLK
-1676 LDVVTEEQKASER
+1676 LDVVTEDQRESER
-1689 GKGIFAGE
+1689 RRNE
-1697 DIRYK
+1697 NTDDDVRYK
-1702 DHKLTE
+1702 DHKLIE
-1708 IEIAPAQ
+1708 IEIASART
-1715 DRGFTQMGKA
+1715 RGA
-1725 AHGTDAI
+1725 
-1732 SKVSLGVLRGSVKPS
+1732 VK
-1747 GIDGGTLFQ
+1747 
-1756 GISDE
+1756 
-1761 VRDMFDRMLA
+1761 
-1771 HEEEMEL
+1771 
-1778 RAEADSSPLIQR
+1778 
-1790 PKGMRERQTVFQ
+1790 
-1802 TEEKNA
+1802 N
-1808 AGVPLSRVTRIEGT
+1808 
-1822 VTREEL
+1822 
-1828 DAALSSLAGQDL
+1828 
-1840 PNLIEGVT
+1840 
-1848 AQVNA
+1848 
-1853 NQKRKMASKVAGDKS
+1853 
-1868 MENGFSREEH
+1868 
-1878 RGVAAQIANAWK
+1878 
-1890 WAAEARRTG
+1890 
-1899 DEKNNMPDVGIRRY
+1899 
-1913 VSALELNEKDAFAWL
+1913 
-1928 TVKETPTGLRIYSV
+1928 
-1942 ELMDEKK
+1942 
-1949 LRDIVGNGTAETA
+1949 
-1962 TTTLHR
+1962 
-1968 SFEEIIERLAKPV
+1968 
-1981 NEQKQS
+1981 
-1987 FLQTGNDEAPLV
+1987 
-1999 REGMTRK
+1999 
-2006 PDSAAARVVTVE
+2006 
-2018 GNIVPDFEGG
+2018 
-2028 KGKHKTRKL
+2028 
-2037 VEWLYSYF
+2037 
-2045 DAPVDVTIASTSQ
+2045 
-2058 KVRINKSGLE
+2058 
-2068 ASVKKEKKPGHR
+2068 
-2080 EAYGPLKELIE
+2080 
-2091 KAEYDRFEPADE
+2091 
-2103 RHRSRVQGQDVY
+2103 
-2115 HSALRLGEQLYSVQ
+2115 
-2129 LKFDIPNAA
+2129 
-2138 EVESRKRVG
+2138 
-2147 EKSIEDSRYKDHELR
+2147 
-2162 EIEIAP
+2162 
-2168 AEVDG
+2168 DG
-2173 AFTRPSADAISKV
+2173 ATQTADAISEV
-2186 SLGVLRGSVK
+2186 TLGVLRGSVK

-2655 REIADGIHE
+2655 REIADSIHE

-3083 VPMGWVRMY
+3083 VPMGWMRMY

-3160 YNLSARRVAML
+3160 YNLSARRVAMF
-3171 DMRRDAA
+3171 DMRRHPA

-3204 GPDARNVGD
+3204 GPGTRNVGD

-3244 PESCPESCQ
+3244 PESCPDSCQ

-3301 LQLLENFRDWLDG
+3301 LQLLETFRDWLDG